1 MMGALWSG
9 VTGLQAHQVA
19 MDVEGNNIANVN
31 TVGFKYSR
39 ASFADLFSQTQ
50 KVATAPQGDLGGK
63 NSMQI
68 GLGSTVNTVTK
79 IFKQGT
85 IQTTDKQSD
94 MAIQGDGFFV
104 VSADGGKTYMYTRNG
119 DFSLDSM
126 GNFVDRNGYVV
137 QGWMRNEDTGTID
150 PTSPLSNIVI
160 EPGMAME
167 ANPTSELAIIA
178 NLNSGSNIGAK
189 NSPIYTLDHYN
200 DFLDANGNG
209 LWEDGEAKNPNDLSN
224 NTYYINSNKEVAV
237 KEAGVDLG
245 VVFNG
250 SGEGLNL
257 REGQGIWVSYAD
269 AKATFGELPNN
280 AGQGTGKYKLHISIN
295 GIEIPATEL
304 GNMDEVVKKINDY
317 TAQTGVRATAIDGKK
332 LQLTNTN
339 NQGTTDATK
348 NIKIKKLEGDTT
360 SIQTTS
366 VITAYKYTY
375 SSGAGATAGHH
386 YNDSAARVV
395 KTTEDLR
402 RAMQTDA
409 REYVNYA
416 GSNVSNAVNG
426 ATYLVN
432 SVIAKIDAGQGG
444 FAPGGGQ
451 NAIEAAI
458 DALKDAVTDAQAAF
472 THLKG
477 QGAVTEPISE
487 AAVRNINN
495 IMDQIDA
502 IGKDAGNQYNS
513 VNDLKEALR
522 ELITDD
528 KLAQMAQDEWDSPLD
543 ADGNGNFNNN
553 AANGLPNAD
562 ADNTNSNATYRDINL
577 NDGVQVTVNEKGQF
591 VFRNPAGDA
600 SYGQNDGHTIQNAN
614 NQPGGTKVQDSADAY
629 TNAQGQKLVPS
640 NQDTYTNDYAMQIAV
655 SGYSNAAQNVNENSA
670 LADVFKALGGS
681 LATGTGEKVSS
692 NLTMSSH
699 AATTEIYDSLGS
711 KHEIK
716 FEWRKV
722 SYSPENGTEWSVLI
736 QVPEPG
742 VLNAD
747 GSGFSNVVSGSARFN
762 NDGTLL
768 GFTPTTLSFTA
779 NNGSAPG
786 QGIELNFGKIG
797 DSNGLRS
804 NDNPSATDNI
814 TQDGYAAGN
823 LVGTRIDEAGTI
835 IGSFSNGRSFG
846 LAQVSLAVFS
856 NNEGLE
862 SRSGNIFS
870 QTANSGD
877 PIFGAAGTS
886 RRGTITASALEM
898 SNVDLS
904 RALTQLIVVQRG
916 YQANSKTITTSDQM
930 LTSLLQIKQ

>member
-50 KVATAPQGDLGGK
+50 KVATAPQGNLGGK

-119 DFSLDSM
+119 DFSLDSQ
-126 GNFVDRNGYVV
+126 GNFVDRNGYIV
-137 QGWMRNEDTGTID
+137 QGWMRNEDTGIID
-150 PTSPLSNIVI
+150 PTGPLDNIVI
-160 EPGMAME
+160 EPGMSME

-178 NLNSGSNIGAK
+178 NLNSGSNIGTK
-189 NSPIYTLDHYN
+189 NSPIYTLDQYN
-200 DFLDANGNG
+200 DFLDINGNG
-209 LWEDGEAKNPNDLSN
+209 LWDDGEAKNPNDLNN

-250 SGEGLNL
+250 AGEGLNL
-257 REGQGIWVSYAD
+257 REGQGMWVSYAD
-269 AKATFGELPNN
+269 AKATFGQLPNN
-280 AGQGTGKYKLHISIN
+280 NANLDIHISIN
-295 GIEIPATEL
+295 GIEIPKTTVTK
-304 GNMDEVVKKINDY
+304 MDEVAKKINEF
-317 TAQTGVRATAIDGKK
+317 TNQTGVRATVINGNE
-332 LQLTNTN
+332 LQLTNNN
-339 NQGTTDATK
+339 NQGTTDASK
-348 NIKIKKLEGDTT
+348 NIKIRKLEGDTT
-360 SIQTTS
+360 SIQTTN

-375 SSGAGATAGHH
+375 SSAAGTDAGHS
-386 YNDSAARVV
+386 YSDSTARVI

-402 RAMQTDA
+402 KAMQTDA
-409 REYVNYA
+409 REYVNYS
-416 GSNVSNAVNG
+416 GTRVSNAVNG
-426 ATYLVN
+426 ATYFVN
-432 SVIAKIDAGQGG
+432 AVIARIDGGQGG
-444 FAPGGGQ
+444 FAPGNQ
-451 NAIEAAI
+451 NAIEQAI
-458 DALKDAVTDAQAAF
+458 ENLNNAITDQNLF
-472 THLKG
+472 GNLQGKG
-477 QGAVTEPISE
+477 VVSAPISE
-487 AAVRNINN
+487 SAVASINSIIN
-495 IMDQIDA
+495 AIEA
-502 IGKDAGNQYNS
+502 IGADAGNQYNS

-522 ELITDD
+522 DLITDD
-528 KLAQMAQDEWDSPLD
+528 KLAAMAAAEWDSPLD
-543 ADGNGNFNNN
+543 ADGQGNFNNN
-553 AANGLPNAD
+553 TANGLPAAD
-562 ADNTNSNATYRDINL
+562 QDNTNSNATYRDINL

-591 VFRNPAGDA
+591 VFKNPSGDA
-600 SYGQNDGHTIQNAN
+600 SYGQNDGHTIVNQN
-614 NQPGGTKVQDSADAY
+614 QQGGTDVKDSPNAFTDA
-629 TNAQGQKLVPS
+629 NGVKQIPS
-640 NQDTYTNDYAMQIAV
+640 NQDTYINDYNMQIAV
-655 SGYSNAAQNVNENSA
+655 TGYSNIEENINENSA
-670 LADVFKALGGS
+670 LADVFKSLSGGLS
-681 LATGTGEKVSS
+681 TGTSERISS

-722 SYSPENGTEWSVLI
+722 SYSPENGTEWSLLI

-747 GSGFSNVVSGSARFN
+747 GAVSNVISGSARFN

-768 GFTPTTLSFTA
+768 GFTPTTLTFTA

-786 QGIELNFGKIG
+786 QNIELNFGKIG

-814 TQDGYAAGN
+814 VQDGYAAGN
-823 LVGTRIDEAGTI
+823 LTGTRIDESGTI

-846 LAQVSLAVFS
+846 LAQVSLAVFT

-862 SRSGNIFS
+862 TRGGNIFS

-877 PIFGAAGTS
+877 PVFGAAGTS

>member
-269 AKATFGELPNN
+269 AKATFGELPANQ
-280 AGQGTGKYKLHISIN
+280 GQGQGKYKLHISIN

-304 GNMDEVVKKINDY
+304 GNMDEIVKKINDY

-332 LQLTNTN
+332 LQLTNAN

-348 NIKIKKLEGDTT
+348 NIKIKKLEGDNT

-426 ATYLVN
+426 ATYFVN
-432 SVIAKIDAGQGG
+432 AVIAKIDGGQGG
-444 FAPGGGQ
+444 FAPGNQ
-451 NAIEAAI
+451 NAIEQAI
-458 DALKDAVTDAQAAF
+458 EDLNNAINDQTLFAN
-472 THLKG
+472 LKG
-477 QGAVTEPISE
+477 KGVVTEPISE
-487 AAVRNINN
+487 SAVASINSVIN
-495 IMDQIDA
+495 AIEA
-502 IGKDAGNQYNS
+502 IGADANNQYNS

-522 ELITDD
+522 GLITDD

-543 ADGNGNFNNN
+543 ADGAGDFNNN
-553 AANGLPNAD
+553 AANGLPPAEAD
-562 ADNTNSNATYRDINL
+562 GSHANGTYRDINL

-614 NQPGGTKVQDSADAY
+614 NQPGGTKVEDSADAY

>member
-269 AKATFGELPNN
+269 AKATFGELPAN
-280 AGQGTGKYKLHISIN
+280 AVQGTDKYKLHISIN

-304 GNMDEVVKKINDY
+304 TKMDEVVKKINDY
-317 TAQTGVRATAIDGKK
+317 TPQTGVIATLNGDKGI
-332 LQLTNTN
+332 QLTNTN

-375 SSGAGATAGHH
+375 SSGAGKTADHN
-386 YNDSAARVV
+386 YNDGAARVV

-416 GSNVSNAVNG
+416 GKNVSNAVNG

-432 SVIAKIDAGQGG
+432 SVINKIKEGQGG
-444 FAPGGGQ
+444 FAPAGGQ
-451 NAIEAAI
+451 DAIEDAI
-458 DALKDAVTDAQAAF
+458 DVLKDAVTDAQATF
-472 THLKG
+472 NHLKTN
-477 QGAVTEPISE
+477 GAVSEPISE
-487 AAVRNINN
+487 SAVKTIND
-495 IMDQIDA
+495 IMNQIDE
-502 IGKDAGNQYNS
+502 IGQDAGNQYNTT
-513 VNDLKEALR
+513 NDLIEALKA
-522 ELITDD
+522 LITDD

-543 ADGNGNFNNN
+543 ADGAGNFNNN
-553 AANGLPNAD
+553 AANGLPNAE
-562 ADNTNSNATYRDINL
+562 ADGSHANGTYRDINL

-600 SYGQNDGHTIQNAN
+600 SYGQNDGHTTVNQA
-614 NQPGGTKVQDSADAY
+614 QPGGTKVEDSADAY
-629 TNAQGQKLVPS
+629 TNTNGQKQTPA
-640 NQDTYTNDYAMQIAV
+640 NADTYTNDYAMQIAV

>member
-50 KVATAPQGDLGGK
+50 KVATAPQGNLGGK

-126 GNFVDRNGYVV
+126 GNFVDRNGYIV
-137 QGWMRNEDTGTID
+137 QGWMRNEDTGIID
-150 PTSPLSNIVI
+150 PTGPLDNIVI
-160 EPGMAME
+160 EPGMSME

-178 NLNSGSNIGAK
+178 NLNSGSNIGTK
-189 NSPIYTLDHYN
+189 NSPIYTLDQYN
-200 DFLDANGNG
+200 DFLDINGNG
-209 LWEDGEAKNPNDLSN
+209 LWDDGEAKNPNDLNN

-250 SGEGLNL
+250 AGEGLNL
-257 REGQGIWVSYAD
+257 REGQGMWVSYAD
-269 AKATFGELPNN
+269 AKATFGQLPNN
-280 AGQGTGKYKLHISIN
+280 NANLDIHISIN
-295 GIEIPATEL
+295 GIEIPKTTVTK
-304 GNMDEVVKKINDY
+304 MDDVAKKINEF
-317 TAQTGVRATAIDGKK
+317 TNQTGVRATVINGNE
-332 LQLTNTN
+332 LQLTNNN
-339 NQGTTDATK
+339 NQGTTDASK
-348 NIKIKKLEGDTT
+348 NIKIRKLEGDTT
-360 SIQTTS
+360 SIQTTN

-375 SSGAGATAGHH
+375 SSAAGTDAGHS
-386 YNDSAARVV
+386 YSDSAARVI

-402 RAMQTDA
+402 KAMQTDA
-409 REYVNYA
+409 REYVNYS
-416 GSNVSNAVNG
+416 GTRVSNAVNG
-426 ATYLVN
+426 ATYFVN
-432 SVIAKIDAGQGG
+432 AVIARIDGGQGN
-444 FAPGGGQ
+444 FAPGNQ
-451 NAIEAAI
+451 NAIEQAI
-458 DALKDAVTDAQAAF
+458 ENLNNAITDQNLF
-472 THLKG
+472 GNLQGKG
-477 QGAVTEPISE
+477 VVSAPISE
-487 AAVRNINN
+487 SAVESINSIIN
-495 IMDQIDA
+495 AIEA
-502 IGKDAGNQYNS
+502 IGADAGHQYNS

-522 ELITDD
+522 DLITDD
-528 KLAQMAQDEWDSPLD
+528 KLAAMAAAEWDSPLD
-543 ADGNGNFNNN
+543 ADGQGNFNNN
-553 AANGLPNAD
+553 TANGLPNPD

-591 VFRNPAGDA
+591 VFKNPSGDA
-600 SYGQNDGHTIQNAN
+600 SYGQNDGHTIVNQN
-614 NQPGGTKVQDSADAY
+614 QQGGTDVKDSPNAFTDANGVKQ
-629 TNAQGQKLVPS
+629 TPS
-640 NQDTYTNDYAMQIAV
+640 NQDTYINDYNMQIAV
-655 SGYSNAAQNVNENSA
+655 TGYSNIEENINENSA
-670 LADVFKALGGS
+670 LADVFKSLSGGLS
-681 LATGTGEKVSS
+681 TGTSERISS

-722 SYSPENGTEWSVLI
+722 SYSPENGTEWSLLI

-747 GSGFSNVVSGSARFN
+747 GAVSNVISGSARFN

-768 GFTPTTLSFTA
+768 GFTPTTLTFTA

-786 QGIELNFGKIG
+786 QNIELNFGKIG

-814 TQDGYAAGN
+814 VQDGYAAGN
-823 LVGTRIDEAGTI
+823 LTGTRIDESGTI

-846 LAQVSLAVFS
+846 LAQVSLAVFT

-862 SRSGNIFS
+862 TRGGNIFS

-877 PIFGAAGTS
+877 PVFGAAGTS

>member
-50 KVATAPQGDLGGK
+50 KVATAPQGNLGGK

-126 GNFVDRNGYVV
+126 GNFVDRNGYIV
-137 QGWMRNEDTGTID
+137 QGWMRNEDTGIID
-150 PTSPLSNIVI
+150 PTGPLDNIVI
-160 EPGMAME
+160 EPGMSME

-178 NLNSGSNIGAK
+178 NLNSGSNIGTK
-189 NSPIYTLDHYN
+189 NSPIYTLDQYN
-200 DFLDANGNG
+200 DFLDINGNG
-209 LWEDGEAKNPNDLSN
+209 LWDDGEAKNPNDLNN

-250 SGEGLNL
+250 AGEGLNL
-257 REGQGIWVSYAD
+257 REGQGMWVSYAD
-269 AKATFGELPNN
+269 AKATFGEMPAVNN
-280 AGQGTGKYKLHISIN
+280 RQHTLHISLN
-295 GIEIPATEL
+295 GIEIPATTI
-304 GNMDEVVKKINDY
+304 NKIDEVAKKINEF
-317 TAQTGVRATAIDGKK
+317 TNQTGVVATVINGKE
-332 LQLTNTN
+332 LQLTNNN
-339 NQGTTDATK
+339 NQGTTDASK
-348 NIKIKKLEGDTT
+348 NIKIRKLEGDTT
-360 SIQTTS
+360 SIKTTN

-375 SSGAGATAGHH
+375 SSAAGADAGHS
-386 YNDSAARVV
+386 YSDSAARVV

-402 RAMQTDA
+402 KAMQTDA
-409 REYVNYA
+409 REYVNYS
-416 GSNVSNAVNG
+416 GTRVSNAVNG

-432 SVIAKIDAGQGG
+432 SVISKIDGWVGQGNN
-444 FAPGGGQ
+444 Q
-451 NAIEAAI
+451 QQIKQDI
-458 DALKDAVTDAQAAF
+458 DALKDVVLDAQATF
-472 THLKG
+472 NHLKG

-502 IGKDAGNQYNS
+502 IGQDAGNQYNN

-522 ELITDD
+522 DLITDD
-528 KLAQMAQDEWDSPLD
+528 KLAAMAAAEWDSPLD
-543 ADGNGNFNNN
+543 ADGIGDFANN
-553 AANGLPNAD
+553 AANGLPPAEAD
-562 ADNTNSNATYRDINL
+562 GSHANGTYRDINL

-591 VFRNPAGDA
+591 VFKNPSGDA
-600 SYGQNDGHTIQNAN
+600 AYGQNDGHMTVNAN
-614 NQPGGTKVQDSADAY
+614 QAGGTPIKDSPNAFTDA
-629 TNAQGQKLVPS
+629 NGQKQTPS
-640 NQDTYTNDYAMQIAV
+640 NQDTYINDYNMQIAV
-655 SGYSNAAQNVNENSA
+655 TGYSNAEQNINENSA
-670 LADVFKALGGS
+670 LADVFKSLSGGLS
-681 LATGTGEKVSS
+681 TGTSEKVSS

-722 SYSPENGTEWSVLI
+722 SYSPENGTEWSLLI

-747 GSGFSNVVSGSARFN
+747 GAVSNVISGSARFN

-768 GFTPTTLSFTA
+768 GFTPTTLTFTA

-786 QGIELNFGKIG
+786 QNIELNFGKIG

-814 TQDGYAAGN
+814 VQDGYAAGN
-823 LVGTRIDEAGTI
+823 LTGTRIDESGTI

-846 LAQVSLAVFS
+846 LAQVSLAVFT

-862 SRSGNIFS
+862 TRGGNIFS

-877 PIFGAAGTS
+877 PVFGAAGTS

>member
-269 AKATFGELPNN
+269 AKATFNELPNN
-280 AGQGTGKYKLHISIN
+280 AGQGNGKYKLHISIN

-304 GNMDEVVKKINDY
+304 GNMDEIVKKINDY

-332 LQLTNTN
+332 LQLTNAN

-426 ATYLVN
+426 ATYFVN
-432 SVIAKIDAGQGG
+432 AVIARIDGGQGG
-444 FAPGGGQ
+444 FAPGNQ
-451 NAIEAAI
+451 NAIEQAI
-458 DALKDAVTDAQAAF
+458 EDLNNAITDQTLF
-472 THLKG
+472 TDLQTKG
-477 QGAVTEPISE
+477 VVSAPISE
-487 AAVRNINN
+487 AAVASISK
-495 IMDQIDA
+495 IITDIEA
-502 IGKDAGNQYNS
+502 IGADANNQYNN

-522 ELITDD
+522 SLITDD

-543 ADGNGNFNNN
+543 ADGNGNFANN

-600 SYGQNDGHTIQNAN
+600 SYGQNDGHTIQNAQ
-614 NQPGGTKVQDSADAY
+614 NQPGGTKVKDKADAY
-629 TNAQGQKLVPS
+629 TDAQGQKLVPA
-640 NQDTYTNDYAMQIAV
+640 NADTYTNDYAMQIAV

>member
-50 KVATAPQGDLGGK
+50 KVATAPQGNLGGK

-119 DFSLDSM
+119 DFSLDSQ
-126 GNFVDRNGYVV
+126 GNFVDRNGYIV
-137 QGWMRNEDTGTID
+137 QGWMRNEDTGIID
-150 PTSPLSNIVI
+150 PTGPLDNIVI
-160 EPGMAME
+160 EPGMSME

-178 NLNSGSNIGAK
+178 NLNSGSNIGTK
-189 NSPIYTLDHYN
+189 NSPIYTLDQYN
-200 DFLDANGNG
+200 DFLDINGNG
-209 LWEDGEAKNPNDLSN
+209 LWDDGEAKNPNDLNN

-250 SGEGLNL
+250 AGEGLNL
-257 REGQGIWVSYAD
+257 REGQGMWVSYAD
-269 AKATFGELPNN
+269 AKATFGALPP
-280 AGQGTGKYKLHISIN
+280 AVQGQQRELHISLN
-295 GIEIPATEL
+295 GIEIPKTTVNSME
-304 GNMDEVVKKINDY
+304 EVAKKINEF
-317 TAQTGVRATAIDGKK
+317 TNKTGIQATVINGTD
-332 LQLTNTN
+332 LQLTNNN
-339 NQGTTDATK
+339 NQGTTDASK
-348 NIKIKKLEGDTT
+348 NIKIRKLDGDNT
-360 SIQTTS
+360 SIQTTN

-375 SSGAGATAGHH
+375 SSAAGTDAGHS
-386 YNDSAARVV
+386 YSDSAARVV

-402 RAMQTDA
+402 KAMQTDA
-409 REYVNYA
+409 REYVNYS
-416 GSNVSNAVNG
+416 GTRVSNAVNG
-426 ATYLVN
+426 ATYFVN
-432 SVIAKIDAGQGG
+432 AVIARINENRWNGG
-444 FAPGGGQ
+444 AVVNNQ
-451 NAIEAAI
+451 QQLEAAI
-458 DALKDAVTDAQAAF
+458 DALSNGLTDAQATF
-472 THLKG
+472 NNLKG
-477 QGAVTEPISE
+477 KGVVTEPISE
-487 AAVRNINN
+487 AAVGAMSDI
-495 IMDQIDA
+495 ITAIDE
-502 IGKDAGNQYNS
+502 IGQDAGNQYNS
-513 VNDLKEALR
+513 ANDIIEALR
-522 ELITDD
+522 DLITDD
-528 KLAQMAQDEWDSPLD
+528 KLAAMAAAEWDSPLD
-543 ADGNGNFNNN
+543 ADGNPNAANNT
-553 AANGLPNAD
+553 ANGLPGPD
-562 ADNTNSNATYRDINL
+562 PDNTNSNATYRDINL

-591 VFRNPAGDA
+591 VFKNPSGDA
-600 SYGQNDGHTIQNAN
+600 AYGQNDGHTIVNQN
-614 NQPGGTKVQDSADAY
+614 QQGGTDVKDSPDAY
-629 TNAQGQKLVPS
+629 TDALGNKLVPS
-640 NQDTYTNDYAMQIAV
+640 NQDTYINDYNMQIAV
-655 SGYSNAAQNVNENSA
+655 TGYSNAEQNINENSA
-670 LADVFKALGGS
+670 LADVFKSLSGGLS
-681 LATGTGEKVSS
+681 TGTSEKVSS

-722 SYSPENGTEWSVLI
+722 SYSPENGTEWSLLI

-747 GSGFSNVVSGSARFN
+747 GAVSNVISGSARFN

-768 GFTPTTLSFTA
+768 GFTPTTLTFTA

-786 QGIELNFGKIG
+786 QNIELNFGKIG

-814 TQDGYAAGN
+814 VQDGYAAGN
-823 LVGTRIDEAGTI
+823 LTGTRIDESGTI

-846 LAQVSLAVFS
+846 LAQVSLAVFT

-862 SRSGNIFS
+862 TRGGNIFS

-877 PIFGAAGTS
+877 PVFGAAGTS

>member
-1 MMGALWSG
+1 MGALWSG

-200 DFLDANGNG
+200 DFLDVNGNG
-209 LWEDGEAKNPNDLSN
+209 LWEDGESKNPNDLSN

-269 AKATFGELPNN
+269 AKATFGELPANQN
-280 AGQGTGKYKLHISIN
+280 QGQGKYKLHISIN
-295 GIEIPATEL
+295 GIEIPPTDLTKME
-304 GNMDEVVKKINDY
+304 EVVKKINDF
-317 TAQTGVRATAIDGKK
+317 TPQTGVTATLNGDKGI
-332 LQLTNTN
+332 QLTNTN

-348 NIKIKKLEGDTT
+348 NIKIKKLDGDTT

-375 SSGAGATAGHH
+375 SSGAGKTADHN
-386 YNDSAARVV
+386 YNDGAARVV

-416 GSNVSNAVNG
+416 GKNVSNAVNG

-432 SVIAKIDAGQGG
+432 SVINKIKEGQGG
-444 FAPGGGQ
+444 FAPGNQ
-451 NAIEAAI
+451 TAIENAI
-458 DALKDAVTDAQAAF
+458 DALKDAVTDAQATF
-472 THLKG
+472 NHLKNN
-477 QGAVTEPISE
+477 GAVSEPISE
-487 AAVRNINN
+487 SAVKTIND

-502 IGKDAGNQYNS
+502 IGKDDGDQYDTT
-513 VNDLKEALR
+513 NDLIEALKA
-522 ELITDD
+522 LITDD

-553 AANGLPNAD
+553 AANNVQAAD
-562 ADNTNSNATYRDINL
+562 QDNKHSNATYRDINL

-600 SYGQNDGHTIQNAN
+600 SYGQNDGHTTVDQAN
-614 NQPGGTKVQDSADAY
+614 PQPGGNKVKDSADAY
-629 TNAQGQKLVPS
+629 TNTNGQKQTPA
-640 NQDTYTNDYAMQIAV
+640 NADTYTNDYAMQIAV

>member
-269 AKATFGELPNN
+269 AKATFGELPANQQ
-280 AGQGTGKYKLHISIN
+280 QGTNKYKLHISIN

-304 GNMDEVVKKINDY
+304 GNMDEIVKKINDY

-332 LQLTNTN
+332 LQLTNAN

-426 ATYLVN
+426 ATYFVN
-432 SVIAKIDAGQGG
+432 AVIARINENRWA
-444 FAPGGGQ
+444 GGQ
-451 NAIEAAI
+451 QNTQQGIEQAIAA
-458 DALKDAVTDAQAAF
+458 LNNGLQDAQATF
-472 THLKG
+472 TNLKG
-477 QGAVTEPISE
+477 KGVVTEPISE
-487 AAVRNINN
+487 SAVASISK
-495 IMDQIDA
+495 IISDIDA
-502 IGKDAGNQYNS
+502 IGLDAANQYNTT
-513 VNDLKEALR
+513 NDLIEALKA
-522 ELITDD
+522 LITDD
-528 KLAQMAQDEWDSPLD
+528 KLAQMAQDEWNSPLD
-543 ADGNGNFNNN
+543 ADGNPDAANN
-553 AANGLPNAD
+553 AANNLPGAD
-562 ADNTNSNATYRDINL
+562 ADNTNSNATYRDKNL

-600 SYGQNDGHTIQNAN
+600 SYGQNDGHKVVNP
-614 NQPGGTKVQDSADAY
+614 NQAGGTDVKDSANAY
-629 TNAQGQKLVPS
+629 TDAQGQKLVPS

>member
-50 KVATAPQGDLGGK
+50 KVATAPQGNLGGK

-126 GNFVDRNGYVV
+126 GNFVDRNGYIV
-137 QGWMRNEDTGTID
+137 QGWMRNEDTGIID
-150 PTSPLSNIVI
+150 PTGPLDNIVI
-160 EPGMAME
+160 EPGMSME

-178 NLNSGSNIGAK
+178 NLNSGSNIGTK
-189 NSPIYTLDHYN
+189 NSPIYTLDQYN
-200 DFLDANGNG
+200 DFLDINGNG
-209 LWEDGEAKNPNDLSN
+209 LWDDGEAKNPNDLNN

-250 SGEGLNL
+250 AGEGLNL
-257 REGQGIWVSYAD
+257 REGQGMWVSYAD
-269 AKATFGELPNN
+269 AKATFGQLPNN
-280 AGQGTGKYKLHISIN
+280 NNANLDIHISIN
-295 GIEIPATEL
+295 GIEIPKTTVTK
-304 GNMDEVVKKINDY
+304 MDDVAKKINEF
-317 TAQTGVRATAIDGKK
+317 TNQTGVRATVINGNE
-332 LQLTNTN
+332 LQLTNNN
-339 NQGTTDATK
+339 NQGTTDASK
-348 NIKIKKLEGDTT
+348 NIKIRKLEGDTT
-360 SIQTTS
+360 SIQTTN

-375 SSGAGATAGHH
+375 SSAAGTDAGHS
-386 YNDSAARVV
+386 YSDSAARVI

-402 RAMQTDA
+402 KAMQTDA
-409 REYVNYA
+409 REYVNYS
-416 GSNVSNAVNG
+416 GTRVSNAVNG
-426 ATYLVN
+426 ATYFVN
-432 SVIAKIDAGQGG
+432 AVIARIDGGQGG
-444 FAPGGGQ
+444 FAPGNQ
-451 NAIEAAI
+451 NAIEQAI
-458 DALKDAVTDAQAAF
+458 EDLNNAITDQTLF
-472 THLKG
+472 GNLQGKG
-477 QGAVTEPISE
+477 VVSAPISE
-487 AAVRNINN
+487 SAVASINSIIN
-495 IMDQIDA
+495 AIEA
-502 IGKDAGNQYNS
+502 IGADNGNQYNS

-522 ELITDD
+522 DLITDD
-528 KLAQMAQDEWDSPLD
+528 KLAAMAAAEWDSPLD
-543 ADGNGNFNNN
+543 VDGQGNFNNN
-553 AANGLPNAD
+553 TANNLPNPD
-562 ADNTNSNATYRDINL
+562 QDNTNSNATYRDINL

-591 VFRNPAGDA
+591 VFKNPSGDA
-600 SYGQNDGHTIQNAN
+600 SYGQNDGHTIVNQN
-614 NQPGGTKVQDSADAY
+614 QQGGTDVKDSPNAFTDANGIKQ
-629 TNAQGQKLVPS
+629 TPS
-640 NQDTYTNDYAMQIAV
+640 NQDIYINDYNMQIAV
-655 SGYSNAAQNVNENSA
+655 TGYSNIEENINENSA
-670 LADVFKALGGS
+670 LADVFKSLSGGLS
-681 LATGTGEKVSS
+681 TGTSERISS

-722 SYSPENGTEWSVLI
+722 SYSPENGTEWSLLI

-747 GSGFSNVVSGSARFN
+747 GAVSNVISGSARFN

-768 GFTPTTLSFTA
+768 GFTPTTLTFTA

-786 QGIELNFGKIG
+786 QNIELNFGKIG

-814 TQDGYAAGN
+814 VQDGYAAGN
-823 LVGTRIDEAGTI
+823 LTGTRIDESGTI

-846 LAQVSLAVFS
+846 LAQVSLAVFT

-862 SRSGNIFS
+862 TRGGNIFS

-877 PIFGAAGTS
+877 PVFGAAGTS

>member
-50 KVATAPQGDLGGK
+50 KVATAPQGNLGGK

-119 DFSLDSM
+119 DFSLDSQ
-126 GNFVDRNGYVV
+126 GNFVDRNGYIV
-137 QGWMRNEDTGTID
+137 QGWMRNEDTGIID
-150 PTSPLSNIVI
+150 PTGPLDNIVI
-160 EPGMAME
+160 EPGMSME

-178 NLNSGSNIGAK
+178 NLNSGSNIGTK
-189 NSPIYTLDHYN
+189 NSPIYTLDQYN
-200 DFLDANGNG
+200 DFLDINGNG
-209 LWEDGEAKNPNDLSN
+209 LWDDGEAKNPNDLNN

-250 SGEGLNL
+250 AGEGLNL
-257 REGQGIWVSYAD
+257 REGQGMWVSYAD
-269 AKATFGELPNN
+269 AKATFGALPV
-280 AGQGTGKYKLHISIN
+280 AQGQQRELHISLN
-295 GIEIPATEL
+295 GIEIPKTTVNSME
-304 GNMDEVVKKINDY
+304 EVAKKINEF
-317 TAQTGVRATAIDGKK
+317 TNKTGIQATVIKGTD
-332 LQLTNTN
+332 LQLTNNN
-339 NQGTTDATK
+339 NQGTTDASK
-348 NIKIKKLEGDTT
+348 NIKIRKLDGDNT
-360 SIQTTS
+360 SIQTTN

-375 SSGAGATAGHH
+375 SSAAGTNAGHS
-386 YNDSAARVV
+386 YSDSAARVV

-402 RAMQTDA
+402 KAMQTDA
-409 REYVNYA
+409 REYVNYS
-416 GSNVSNAVNG
+416 GTRVSNAVNG
-426 ATYLVN
+426 ATYFVN
-432 SVIAKIDAGQGG
+432 AVIARINENRWNGG
-444 FAPGGGQ
+444 AVNDQ
-451 NAIEAAI
+451 QQLEAAI
-458 DALKDAVTDAQAAF
+458 DALNNGLTDAQATF
-472 THLKG
+472 NNLKG
-477 QGAVTEPISE
+477 KGVVTEPISE
-487 AAVRNINN
+487 AAVRAMSDI
-495 IMDQIDA
+495 ITAIDE
-502 IGKDAGNQYNS
+502 IGQDAGNQYNS
-513 VNDLKEALR
+513 ANDIIEALR
-522 ELITDD
+522 DLITDD
-528 KLAQMAQDEWDSPLD
+528 KLAAMAAAEWDSPLD
-543 ADGNGNFNNN
+543 ADGNPNAGNNT
-553 AANGLPNAD
+553 ANGLPGPD
-562 ADNTNSNATYRDINL
+562 LDNTNSNATYRDINL

-591 VFRNPAGDA
+591 VFKNPSGDA
-600 SYGQNDGHTIQNAN
+600 AYGQNDGYTIVNQN
-614 NQPGGTKVQDSADAY
+614 QQGGTDVKDSPNAY
-629 TNAQGQKLVPS
+629 TDALGNKLIPS
-640 NQDTYTNDYAMQIAV
+640 NQDTYINDYNMQIAV
-655 SGYSNAAQNVNENSA
+655 TGYSNAEQNINENSA
-670 LADVFKALGGS
+670 LADVFKSLSGGLS
-681 LATGTGEKVSS
+681 TGTSEKVSS

-722 SYSPENGTEWSVLI
+722 SYSPENGTEWSLLI

-747 GSGFSNVVSGSARFN
+747 GAVSNVISGSARFN

-768 GFTPTTLSFTA
+768 GFTPTTLTFTA

-786 QGIELNFGKIG
+786 QNIELNFGKIG

-814 TQDGYAAGN
+814 VQDGYAAGN
-823 LVGTRIDEAGTI
+823 LTGTRIDESGTI

-846 LAQVSLAVFS
+846 LAQVSLAVFT

-862 SRSGNIFS
+862 TRGGNIFS

-877 PIFGAAGTS
+877 PVFGAAGTS

>member
-104 VSADGGKTYMYTRNG
+104 VSPDGGKTYLYTRNG
-119 DFSLDSM
+119 DFSLDSV
-126 GNFVDRNGYVV
+126 GNFVDRNGYIV
-137 QGWMRNEDTGTID
+137 QGWLRNEDTGMID
-150 PTSPLSNIVI
+150 PTGPLKNIVI
-160 EPGMAME
+160 EPGMSME

-178 NLNSGSNIGAK
+178 NLNSGSNIGTK
-189 NSPIYTLDHYN
+189 SSPIYALDEFN
-200 DFLDANGNG
+200 DFLDLNGNG
-209 LWEDGEAKNPNDLSN
+209 LWDDGEAKNPNDLN
-224 NTYYINSNKEVAV
+224 TNTYYINSNKEVAV

-250 SGEGLNL
+250 AGEGINL
-257 REGQGIWVSYAD
+257 REGQGMWVSYAD
-269 AKATFGELPNN
+269 AKVTFGPLNN
-280 AGQGTGKYKLHISIN
+280 LNNNQAQNHTLHISLN
-295 GIEIPATEL
+295 GIEIPATTIAS
-304 GNMDEVVKKINDY
+304 MDEVAKKINEF
-317 TAQTGVRATAIDGKK
+317 TNKTGVQATVINGNE
-332 LQLTNTN
+332 LQLTNN
-339 NQGTTDATK
+339 NNTGTTDESK
-348 NIKIKKLEGDTT
+348 NIKIKAYEDDST
-360 SIQTTS
+360 SIKSTNI
-366 VITAYKYTY
+366 ITAYKYTY
-375 SSGAGATAGHH
+375 SSAAGTEAGHL
-386 YNDSAARVV
+386 YSDSAARVV
-395 KTTEDLR
+395 RTTEDLR
-402 RAMQTDA
+402 KAMQTDA
-409 REYVNYA
+409 REYVNYS

-426 ATYLVN
+426 ATYMTNEML
-432 SVIAKIDAGQGG
+432 KYIDQQTQQG
-444 FAPGGGQ
+444 ANIQNIKEAIVRSIDRALQDGQ
-451 NAIEAAI
+451 NTFNAMQ
-458 DALKDAVTDAQAAF
+458 QA
-472 THLKG
+472 
-477 QGAVTEPISE
+477 GAVTAPISE
-487 AAVRNINN
+487 GAVATIVEVLNLAKN
-495 IMDQIDA
+495 IMNNNNNNTTA
-502 IGKDAGNQYNS
+502 
-513 VNDLKEALR
+513 NDLKEAVR
-522 ELITDD
+522 ELVTND
-528 KLAQMAQDEWDSPLD
+528 KLAQFAANEWNSPLD
-543 ADGNGNFNNN
+543 NDGAPGNNNNANNLPAADGN
-553 AANGLPNAD
+553 LR
-562 ADNTNSNATYRDINL
+562 SNATYRDTNL
-577 NDGVQVTVNEKGQF
+577 NDGVKVTVNEKGQF
-591 VFRNPAGDA
+591 VFENPAGDA
-600 SYGQNDGHTIQNAN
+600 SYGQNDGHMTQAN
-614 NQPGGTKVQDSADAY
+614 PAGPGGTPVKDSPNAFTDA
-629 TNAQGQKLVPS
+629 NGQKQVPS
-640 NQDTYTNDYAMQIAV
+640 NQDTYINDYNMQISV
-655 SGYSNAAQNVNENSA
+655 TGYSNLAQNINENSA
-670 LADVFKALGGS
+670 LADVFKSLSGGLS
-681 LATGTGEKVSS
+681 TGTSSRVSS

-722 SYSPENGTEWSVLI
+722 SYSPENGTEWSLLI

-747 GSGFSNVVSGSARFN
+747 GAVSNVISGSARFN

-768 GFTPTTLSFTA
+768 GFTPSTLTFTA

-786 QGIELNFGKIG
+786 QNIELNFGKIG

-804 NDNPSATDNI
+804 NDNPSSTDNI
-814 TQDGYAAGN
+814 VQDGYAAGN
-823 LVGTRIDEAGTI
+823 LTGTRIDESGTI

-846 LAQVSLAVFS
+846 LAQVSLAVFT

-862 SRSGNIFS
+862 TRGGNIFS

-877 PIFGAAGTS
+877 PVFGAAGTS

-930 LTSLLQIKQ
+930 LTALLQIKQ

>member
-104 VSADGGKTYMYTRNG
+104 VSPDGGKTYLYTRNG
-119 DFSLDSM
+119 DFSLDSV
-126 GNFVDRNGYVV
+126 GNFVDRNGYIV
-137 QGWMRNEDTGTID
+137 QGWLRNEDTGMID
-150 PTSPLSNIVI
+150 PTGPLKNIVI
-160 EPGMAME
+160 EPGMSME

-178 NLNSGSNIGAK
+178 NLNSGSNIGTK
-189 NSPIYTLDHYN
+189 SSPIYALDEFN
-200 DFLDANGNG
+200 DFLDLNGNG
-209 LWEDGEAKNPNDLSN
+209 LWDDGEAKNPNDLN
-224 NTYYINSNKEVAV
+224 TNTYYINSNKEVAV

-250 SGEGLNL
+250 AGEGINL
-257 REGQGIWVSYAD
+257 REGQGMWVSYAD
-269 AKATFGELPNN
+269 AKVAFGPLNN
-280 AGQGTGKYKLHISIN
+280 LNNNQAQNRTLHISLN
-295 GIEIPATEL
+295 GIEIPATTIAS
-304 GNMDEVVKKINDY
+304 MDEVAKKINEF
-317 TAQTGVRATAIDGKK
+317 TNKTGVQATVINGNE
-332 LQLTNTN
+332 LQLTNN
-339 NQGTTDATK
+339 NNTGTTDESK
-348 NIKIKKLEGDTT
+348 NIKIKAYEDDST
-360 SIQTTS
+360 SIKSTNI
-366 VITAYKYTY
+366 ITAYKYTY
-375 SSGAGATAGHH
+375 SSAAGTEAGHL
-386 YNDSAARVV
+386 YSDSAARVV
-395 KTTEDLR
+395 RTTEDLR
-402 RAMQTDA
+402 KAMQTDA
-409 REYVNYA
+409 REYVNYS

-426 ATYLVN
+426 ATYMINKILSYIDQNPNQTIVN
-432 SVIAKIDAGQGG
+432 TK
-444 FAPGGGQ
+444 
-451 NAIEAAI
+451 AAI
-458 DALKDAVTDAQAAF
+458 RRNIATALQNQTNAF
-472 THLKG
+472 NELRNN
-477 QGAVTEPISE
+477 GAITTPISE
-487 AAVRNINN
+487 SAVATIVEVLKNA
-495 IMDQIDA
+495 DA
-502 IGKDAGNQYNS
+502 IMQNNGINT
-513 VNDLKEALR
+513 VNDLKEAVR
-522 ELITDD
+522 ELITND
-528 KLAQMAQDEWDSPLD
+528 KLAQFAANEWNSPLD
-543 ADGNGNFNNN
+543 NDGTPGNNN
-553 AANGLPNAD
+553 NANGLPNPTG
-562 ADNTNSNATYRDINL
+562 NEHSNATYRDTNL
-577 NDGVQVTVNEKGQF
+577 NDGVKVTVNEKGQF
-591 VFRNPAGDA
+591 VFENPAGDA
-600 SYGQNDGHTIQNAN
+600 SYGQNDGHMTVNNNA
-614 NQPGGTKVQDSADAY
+614 PGGTPVKDSPNAFTDA
-629 TNAQGQKLVPS
+629 NGQKQVPS
-640 NQDTYTNDYAMQIAV
+640 NQDTYINDYNMQISV
-655 SGYSNAAQNVNENSA
+655 TGYSNLAQNINENSA
-670 LADVFKALGGS
+670 LADVFKSLSGGLS
-681 LATGTGEKVSS
+681 TGTSSRVSS

-722 SYSPENGTEWSVLI
+722 SYSPENGTEWSLLI

-747 GSGFSNVVSGSARFN
+747 GAVSNVISGSARFN

-768 GFTPTTLSFTA
+768 GFTPSTLTFTA

-786 QGIELNFGKIG
+786 QNIELNFGKIG

-804 NDNPSATDNI
+804 NDNPSSTDNI
-814 TQDGYAAGN
+814 VQDGYAAGN
-823 LVGTRIDEAGTI
+823 LTGTRIDESGTI

-846 LAQVSLAVFS
+846 LAQVSLAVFT

-862 SRSGNIFS
+862 TRGGNIFS

-877 PIFGAAGTS
+877 PVFGAAGTS

-930 LTSLLQIKQ
+930 LTALLQIKQ

>member
-104 VSADGGKTYMYTRNG
+104 VSPDGGKTYLYTRNG
-119 DFSLDSM
+119 DFSLDSV
-126 GNFVDRNGYVV
+126 GNFVDRNGYIV
-137 QGWMRNEDTGTID
+137 QGWLRNEDTGMID
-150 PTSPLSNIVI
+150 PTGPLKNIVI
-160 EPGMAME
+160 EPGMSME

-178 NLNSGSNIGAK
+178 NLNSGSNIGTK
-189 NSPIYTLDHYN
+189 SSPIYALDEFN
-200 DFLDANGNG
+200 DFLDLNGNG
-209 LWEDGEAKNPNDLSN
+209 LWDDGEAKNPNDLN
-224 NTYYINSNKEVAV
+224 TNTYYINSNKEVAV

-250 SGEGLNL
+250 AGEGINL
-257 REGQGIWVSYAD
+257 REGQGMWVSYAD
-269 AKATFGELPNN
+269 AKVAFGPLNN
-280 AGQGTGKYKLHISIN
+280 LNNNQAQNRTLHISLN
-295 GIEIPATEL
+295 GIEIPATTIAS
-304 GNMDEVVKKINDY
+304 MDEVAKKINEF
-317 TAQTGVRATAIDGKK
+317 TNKTGVQATVINGNE
-332 LQLTNTN
+332 LQLTNN
-339 NQGTTDATK
+339 NNTGTTDESK
-348 NIKIKKLEGDTT
+348 NIKIKAYEDDST
-360 SIQTTS
+360 SIKSTNI
-366 VITAYKYTY
+366 ITAYKYTY
-375 SSGAGATAGHH
+375 SSAAGTEAGHL
-386 YNDSAARVV
+386 YSDSAARVV
-395 KTTEDLR
+395 RTTEDLR
-402 RAMQTDA
+402 KAMQTDA
-409 REYVNYA
+409 REYVNYS

-426 ATYLVN
+426 ATYMTNEMLKYIDQQTQQGTNIQDIKQAIGRSINQALV
-432 SVIAKIDAGQGG
+432 DGQQT
-444 FAPGGGQ
+444 FTRMQ
-451 NAIEAAI
+451 
-458 DALKDAVTDAQAAF
+458 QA
-472 THLKG
+472 
-477 QGAVTEPISE
+477 GAVTAPISE
-487 AAVRNINN
+487 GAVATIVEVLRAAQVIMGNN
-495 IMDQIDA
+495 QTNTTA
-502 IGKDAGNQYNS
+502 
-513 VNDLKEALR
+513 NDLKEAVR
-522 ELITDD
+522 ELVTND
-528 KLAQMAQDEWDSPLD
+528 KLAEFASREWNSPLD
-543 ADGNGNFNNN
+543 ADGNPNANAN
-553 AANGLPNAD
+553 AANNLPAAD
-562 ADNTNSNATYRDINL
+562 GNLRSNATYRDTNL
-577 NDGVQVTVNEKGQF
+577 NDGVKVTVNEKGQF
-591 VFRNPAGDA
+591 VFENPAGDA
-600 SYGQNDGHTIQNAN
+600 SYGQNDGHMTLNNNA
-614 NQPGGTKVQDSADAY
+614 PGGTPVKDSPNAFTDA
-629 TNAQGQKLVPS
+629 NGQKQVPS
-640 NQDTYTNDYAMQIAV
+640 NQDTYINDYNMQISV
-655 SGYSNAAQNVNENSA
+655 TGYSNLAQNINENSA
-670 LADVFKALGGS
+670 LADVFKSLSGGLS
-681 LATGTGEKVSS
+681 TGTSSRVSS

-722 SYSPENGTEWSVLI
+722 SYSPENGTEWSLLI

-747 GSGFSNVVSGSARFN
+747 GAVSNVISGSARFN

-768 GFTPTTLSFTA
+768 GFTPSTLTFTA

-786 QGIELNFGKIG
+786 QNIELNFGKIG

-804 NDNPSATDNI
+804 NDNPSSTDNI
-814 TQDGYAAGN
+814 VQDGYAAGN
-823 LVGTRIDEAGTI
+823 LTGTRIDESGTI

-846 LAQVSLAVFS
+846 LAQVSLAVFT

-862 SRSGNIFS
+862 TRGGNIFS

-877 PIFGAAGTS
+877 PVFGAAGTS

-930 LTSLLQIKQ
+930 LTALLQIKQ

>member
-50 KVATAPQGDLGGK
+50 KVATAPQGNLGGK

-126 GNFVDRNGYVV
+126 GNFVDRNGYIV
-137 QGWMRNEDTGTID
+137 QGWMRNEDTGIID
-150 PTSPLSNIVI
+150 PTGPLDNIVI
-160 EPGMAME
+160 EPGMSME

-178 NLNSGSNIGAK
+178 NLNSGSNIGTK
-189 NSPIYTLDHYN
+189 NSPIYTLDQYN
-200 DFLDANGNG
+200 DFLDINGNG
-209 LWEDGEAKNPNDLSN
+209 LWDDGEAKNPNDLNN

-250 SGEGLNL
+250 AGEGLNL
-257 REGQGIWVSYAD
+257 REGQGMWVSYAD
-269 AKATFGELPNN
+269 AKATFGPLNN
-280 AGQGTGKYKLHISIN
+280 ANLDIHISIN
-295 GIEIPATEL
+295 GIEIPKTTVTK
-304 GNMDEVVKKINDY
+304 MDDVAKKINEF
-317 TAQTGVRATAIDGKK
+317 TNQTGVRATVINGNE
-332 LQLTNTN
+332 LQLTNNN
-339 NQGTTDATK
+339 NQGTTDASK
-348 NIKIKKLEGDTT
+348 NIKIRKLEGDTT
-360 SIQTTS
+360 SIQTTN

-375 SSGAGATAGHH
+375 SSAAGVDAGHS
-386 YNDSAARVV
+386 YSDSAARVI

-402 RAMQTDA
+402 KAMQTDA
-409 REYVNYA
+409 REYVNYS
-416 GSNVSNAVNG
+416 GTRVSNAVNG
-426 ATYLVN
+426 ATYFVN
-432 SVIAKIDAGQGG
+432 AVIARIDGGQGG
-444 FAPGGGQ
+444 FAPGNQ
-451 NAIEAAI
+451 NAIEQAI
-458 DALKDAVTDAQAAF
+458 ENLNNAITDQNLF
-472 THLKG
+472 GNLQGKG
-477 QGAVTEPISE
+477 VVSAPISE
-487 AAVRNINN
+487 SAVASINSIIN
-495 IMDQIDA
+495 AIEA
-502 IGKDAGNQYNS
+502 IGADNGNQYNS

-522 ELITDD
+522 DLITDD
-528 KLAQMAQDEWDSPLD
+528 KLAAMAAAEWDSPLD
-543 ADGNGNFNNN
+543 ADGQGNFNNN
-553 AANGLPNAD
+553 TANGLPGAD

-591 VFRNPAGDA
+591 VFKNPSGDA
-600 SYGQNDGHTIQNAN
+600 SYGQNDGHTIVNQN
-614 NQPGGTKVQDSADAY
+614 QQGGTDVKDSPNAFTDANGVKQ
-629 TNAQGQKLVPS
+629 TPS
-640 NQDTYTNDYAMQIAV
+640 NQDTYINDYNMQIAV
-655 SGYSNAAQNVNENSA
+655 TGYSNIEENINENSA
-670 LADVFKALGGS
+670 LADVFKSLSGGLS
-681 LATGTGEKVSS
+681 TGTSERISS

-722 SYSPENGTEWSVLI
+722 SYSPENGTEWSLLI

-747 GSGFSNVVSGSARFN
+747 GAVSNVISGSARFN

-768 GFTPTTLSFTA
+768 GFTPTTLTFTA

-786 QGIELNFGKIG
+786 QNIELNFGKIG

-814 TQDGYAAGN
+814 VQDGYAAGN
-823 LVGTRIDEAGTI
+823 LTGTRIDESGTI

-846 LAQVSLAVFS
+846 LAQVSLAVFT

-862 SRSGNIFS
+862 TRGGNIFS

-877 PIFGAAGTS
+877 PVFGAAGTS

>member
-50 KVATAPQGDLGGK
+50 KVATAPQGNLGGK

-119 DFSLDSM
+119 DFSLDSQ
-126 GNFVDRNGYVV
+126 GNFVDRNGYIV
-137 QGWMRNEDTGTID
+137 QGWMRNEDTGIID
-150 PTSPLSNIVI
+150 PTGPLDNIVI
-160 EPGMAME
+160 EPGMSME

-178 NLNSGSNIGAK
+178 NLNSGSNIGTK
-189 NSPIYTLDHYN
+189 NSPIYTLDQYN
-200 DFLDANGNG
+200 DFLDINGNG
-209 LWEDGEAKNPNDLSN
+209 LWDDGEAKNPNDLNN

-250 SGEGLNL
+250 AGEGLNL
-257 REGQGIWVSYAD
+257 REGQGMWVSYAD
-269 AKATFGELPNN
+269 AKATFGPLNNN
-280 AGQGTGKYKLHISIN
+280 ANANLDIHISIN
-295 GIEIPATEL
+295 GIEIPKTTVTK
-304 GNMDEVVKKINDY
+304 MDDVAKKINEF
-317 TAQTGVRATAIDGKK
+317 TNQTGVRATVINGNE
-332 LQLTNTN
+332 LQLTNNN
-339 NQGTTDATK
+339 NQGTTDASK
-348 NIKIKKLEGDTT
+348 NIKIRKLEGDTT
-360 SIQTTS
+360 SIQTTN

-375 SSGAGATAGHH
+375 SSAAGVDAGHS
-386 YNDSAARVV
+386 YSDSAARVI

-402 RAMQTDA
+402 KAMQTDA
-409 REYVNYA
+409 REYVNYS
-416 GSNVSNAVNG
+416 GTRVSNAVNG
-426 ATYLVN
+426 ATYFVNAVIARIDGGQGVFNPAGGQDAIEQAIEDLNNAITDQTLFANLQGKGVVSAPISESAVASIN
-432 SVIAKIDAGQGG
+432 SVI
-444 FAPGGGQ
+444 
-451 NAIEAAI
+451 NAIEAIGA
-458 DALKDAVTDAQAAF
+458 DN
-472 THLKG
+472 G
-477 QGAVTEPISE
+477 Q
-487 AAVRNINN
+487 
-495 IMDQIDA
+495 
-502 IGKDAGNQYNS
+502 QYNS

-528 KLAQMAQDEWDSPLD
+528 KLAAMAAAEWDSPLD
-543 ADGNGNFNNN
+543 ADGAGNTNQNL
-553 AANGLPNAD
+553 ANGLPAPD
-562 ADNTNSNATYRDINL
+562 LDNTNSNATYRDINL

-591 VFRNPAGDA
+591 VFKNPSGDA
-600 SYGQNDGHTIQNAN
+600 SYGQNDGHTIQNAQ
-614 NQPGGTKVQDSADAY
+614 NQQGGTDVKDSPNAFTDANGVKQ
-629 TNAQGQKLVPS
+629 TPS
-640 NQDTYTNDYAMQIAV
+640 NQDTYINDYNMQIAV
-655 SGYSNAAQNVNENSA
+655 TGYSNIEENINENSA
-670 LADVFKALGGS
+670 LADVFKSLSGGLS
-681 LATGTGEKVSS
+681 TGTSERISS

-722 SYSPENGTEWSVLI
+722 SYSPENGTEWSLLI

-747 GSGFSNVVSGSARFN
+747 GAVSNVISGSARFN

-768 GFTPTTLSFTA
+768 GFTPTTLTFTA

-786 QGIELNFGKIG
+786 QNIELNFGKIG

-814 TQDGYAAGN
+814 VQDGYAAGN
-823 LVGTRIDEAGTI
+823 LTGTRIDESGTI

-846 LAQVSLAVFS
+846 LAQVSLAVFT

-862 SRSGNIFS
+862 TRGGNIFS

-877 PIFGAAGTS
+877 PVFGAAGTS

>member
-50 KVATAPQGDLGGK
+50 KVATAPQGNLGGK

-119 DFSLDSM
+119 DFSLDSQ
-126 GNFVDRNGYVV
+126 GNFVDRNGYIV
-137 QGWMRNEDTGTID
+137 QGWMRNEDTGIID
-150 PTSPLSNIVI
+150 PTGPLDNIVI
-160 EPGMAME
+160 EPGMSME

-178 NLNSGSNIGAK
+178 NLNSGSNIGTK
-189 NSPIYTLDHYN
+189 NSPIYTLDQYN
-200 DFLDANGNG
+200 DFLDINGNG
-209 LWEDGEAKNPNDLSN
+209 LWDDGEAKNPNDLNN

-250 SGEGLNL
+250 AGEGLNL
-257 REGQGIWVSYAD
+257 REGQGMWVSYAD
-269 AKATFGELPNN
+269 AKATFGALP
-280 AGQGTGKYKLHISIN
+280 AVQGQQRELHISLN
-295 GIEIPATEL
+295 GIEIPKTTVNSME
-304 GNMDEVVKKINDY
+304 EVAKKINEF
-317 TAQTGVRATAIDGKK
+317 TNKTGIQATVINGTD
-332 LQLTNTN
+332 LQLTNNN
-339 NQGTTDATK
+339 NQGTTDASK
-348 NIKIKKLEGDTT
+348 NIKIRKLDGDNT
-360 SIQTTS
+360 SIQTTN

-375 SSGAGATAGHH
+375 SSAAGTDAGHS
-386 YNDSAARVV
+386 YSDSAARVV

-402 RAMQTDA
+402 KAMQTDA
-409 REYVNYA
+409 REYVNYS
-416 GSNVSNAVNG
+416 GTRVSNAVNG
-426 ATYLVN
+426 ATYFVN
-432 SVIAKIDAGQGG
+432 AVIARINENRWNGG
-444 FAPGGGQ
+444 AVNDQ
-451 NAIEAAI
+451 QQLEAAI
-458 DALKDAVTDAQAAF
+458 AALNDALTDAQATF
-472 THLKG
+472 TNLKG
-477 QGAVTEPISE
+477 KGVVTEPISE
-487 AAVRNINN
+487 AAVGAMSDI
-495 IMDQIDA
+495 ITAIDE
-502 IGKDAGNQYNS
+502 IGQDAGNQYNS
-513 VNDLKEALR
+513 ANDIIEALR
-522 ELITDD
+522 DLITDD
-528 KLAQMAQDEWDSPLD
+528 KLAAMAAAEWDSPLD
-543 ADGNGNFNNN
+543 ADGNPNAGNNT
-553 AANGLPNAD
+553 ANGLPGPD
-562 ADNTNSNATYRDINL
+562 PDNTNSNATYRDINL

-591 VFRNPAGDA
+591 VFKNPSGDA
-600 SYGQNDGHTIQNAN
+600 AYGQNDGHTIVNQN
-614 NQPGGTKVQDSADAY
+614 QQGGTDVKDSPDAY
-629 TNAQGQKLVPS
+629 TDALGNKLIPS
-640 NQDTYTNDYAMQIAV
+640 NQDTYINDYNMQIAV
-655 SGYSNAAQNVNENSA
+655 TGYSNAEQNINENSA
-670 LADVFKALGGS
+670 LADVFKSLSGGLS
-681 LATGTGEKVSS
+681 TGTSEKVSS

-722 SYSPENGTEWSVLI
+722 SYSPENGTEWSLLI

-747 GSGFSNVVSGSARFN
+747 GAVSNVISGSARFN

-768 GFTPTTLSFTA
+768 GFTPTTLTFTA

-786 QGIELNFGKIG
+786 QNIELNFGKIG

-814 TQDGYAAGN
+814 VQDGYAAGN
-823 LVGTRIDEAGTI
+823 LTGTRIDESGTI

-846 LAQVSLAVFS
+846 LAQVSLAVFT

-862 SRSGNIFS
+862 TRGGNIFS

-877 PIFGAAGTS
+877 PVFGAAGTS

>member
-50 KVATAPQGDLGGK
+50 KVATAPQGNLGGK

-126 GNFVDRNGYVV
+126 GNFVDRNGYIV
-137 QGWMRNEDTGTID
+137 QGWMRNEDTGIID
-150 PTSPLSNIVI
+150 PTGPLDNIVI
-160 EPGMAME
+160 EPGMSME

-178 NLNSGSNIGAK
+178 NLNSGSNIGTK
-189 NSPIYTLDHYN
+189 NSPIYTLDQYN
-200 DFLDANGNG
+200 DFLDINGNG
-209 LWEDGEAKNPNDLSN
+209 LWDDGEAKNPNDLNN

-250 SGEGLNL
+250 AGEGLNL
-257 REGQGIWVSYAD
+257 REGQGMWVSYAD
-269 AKATFGELPNN
+269 AKATFGQLPNN
-280 AGQGTGKYKLHISIN
+280 NNANLDIHISIN
-295 GIEIPATEL
+295 GIEIPKTTVTK
-304 GNMDEVVKKINDY
+304 MDDVAKKINEF
-317 TAQTGVRATAIDGKK
+317 TNQTGVRATVINGNE
-332 LQLTNTN
+332 LQLTNNN
-339 NQGTTDATK
+339 NQGTTDASK
-348 NIKIKKLEGDTT
+348 NIKIRKLEGDTT
-360 SIQTTS
+360 SIQTTN

-375 SSGAGATAGHH
+375 SSAAGTDAGHS
-386 YNDSAARVV
+386 YSDSAARVI

-402 RAMQTDA
+402 KAMQTDA
-409 REYVNYA
+409 REYVNYS
-416 GSNVSNAVNG
+416 GTRVSNAVNG
-426 ATYLVN
+426 ATYFVN
-432 SVIAKIDAGQGG
+432 AVIARIDGGQGG
-444 FAPGGGQ
+444 FAPGNQ
-451 NAIEAAI
+451 NAIEQAI
-458 DALKDAVTDAQAAF
+458 EDLNNVITDQNLF
-472 THLKG
+472 GNLQGKG
-477 QGAVTEPISE
+477 VVSAPISE
-487 AAVRNINN
+487 SAVASINSIIN
-495 IMDQIDA
+495 AIEA
-502 IGKDAGNQYNS
+502 IGADAGNQYNS

-522 ELITDD
+522 DLITDD
-528 KLAQMAQDEWDSPLD
+528 KLAAMAAAEWDSPLD
-543 ADGNGNFNNN
+543 ADGQGDFNNN
-553 AANGLPNAD
+553 TANGLPAAD
-562 ADNTNSNATYRDINL
+562 QDNTNSNATYRDINL

-591 VFRNPAGDA
+591 VFKNPSGDA
-600 SYGQNDGHTIQNAN
+600 SYGQNDGHTIVNQN
-614 NQPGGTKVQDSADAY
+614 QQGGTDVKDSPNAFTDANGVKQ
-629 TNAQGQKLVPS
+629 TPS
-640 NQDTYTNDYAMQIAV
+640 NQDTYINDYNMQIAV
-655 SGYSNAAQNVNENSA
+655 TGYSNIEENINENSA
-670 LADVFKALGGS
+670 LADVFKSLSGGLS
-681 LATGTGEKVSS
+681 TGTSERISS

-722 SYSPENGTEWSVLI
+722 SYSPENGTEWSLLI

-747 GSGFSNVVSGSARFN
+747 GAVSNVISGSARFN

-768 GFTPTTLSFTA
+768 GFTPTTLTFTA

-786 QGIELNFGKIG
+786 QNIELNFGKIG

-814 TQDGYAAGN
+814 VQDGYAAGN
-823 LVGTRIDEAGTI
+823 LTGTRIDESGTI

-846 LAQVSLAVFS
+846 LAQVSLAVFT

-862 SRSGNIFS
+862 TRGGNIFS

-877 PIFGAAGTS
+877 PVFGAAGTS

>member
-1 MMGALWSG
+1 MGALWSG

-119 DFSLDSM
+119 DFSLDSQ

-150 PTSPLSNIVI
+150 PTSPLSNIII

-209 LWEDGEAKNPNDLSN
+209 LWEDGETKNPNDLSN

-280 AGQGTGKYKLHISIN
+280 AGQGTNKYKLHISIN

-304 GNMDEVVKKINDY
+304 TKMDEVVKKINDY
-317 TAQTGVRATAIDGKK
+317 TPQTGVIATLNGDKGI
-332 LQLTNTN
+332 QLTNTN

-348 NIKIKKLEGDTT
+348 NIKIKKLEDDTT

-375 SSGAGATAGHH
+375 SSGAGKTADHN
-386 YNDSAARVV
+386 YNDGAARVV

-409 REYVNYA
+409 REYVNYS

-426 ATYLVN
+426 ATYITNKILG
-432 SVIAKIDAGQGG
+432 IIDAAGNVQTAKQNVRNQIQRALQDGQATFNG
-444 FAPGGGQ
+444 FKNNG
-451 NAIEAAI
+451 AI
-458 DALKDAVTDAQAAF
+458 
-472 THLKG
+472 
-477 QGAVTEPISE
+477 TEPISE
-487 AAVRNINN
+487 AAVGVMVSILNSS
-495 IMDQIDA
+495 DQIMQ
-502 IGKDAGNQYNS
+502 NQQITTI
-513 VNDLKEALR
+513 NDLKEAIR
-522 ELITDD
+522 ELVTND
-528 KLAQMAQDEWDSPLD
+528 KLAEFASREWDSPLD
-543 ADGNGNFNNN
+543 ADGNGNFANNS
-553 AANGLPNAD
+553 ANGLPAPEAD
-562 ADNTNSNATYRDINL
+562 GSHANGTYRDINL

-600 SYGQNDGHTIQNAN
+600 SYGQNDGHTIQNAQ
-614 NQPGGTKVQDSADAY
+614 NQPGGTKIEDSADAY
-629 TNAQGQKLVPS
+629 TDTNGQKLVPS

-814 TQDGYAAGN
+814 IQDGYTAGN

>member
-104 VSADGGKTYMYTRNG
+104 VSPDGGKTYLYTRNG
-119 DFSLDSM
+119 DFSLDSV
-126 GNFVDRNGYVV
+126 GNFVDRNGYIV
-137 QGWMRNEDTGTID
+137 QGWLRNEDTGMID
-150 PTSPLSNIVI
+150 PTGPLKNIVI
-160 EPGMAME
+160 EPGMSME

-178 NLNSGSNIGAK
+178 NLNSGSNIGTK
-189 NSPIYTLDHYN
+189 SSPIYALDEFN
-200 DFLDANGNG
+200 DFLDLNGNG
-209 LWEDGEAKNPNDLSN
+209 LWDDGEAKNPNDLN
-224 NTYYINSNKEVAV
+224 TNTYYINSNKEVAV

-250 SGEGLNL
+250 AGEGINL
-257 REGQGIWVSYAD
+257 REGQGMWVSYAD
-269 AKATFGELPNN
+269 AKVTFGPLNN
-280 AGQGTGKYKLHISIN
+280 LNNNQAQNRTLHISLN
-295 GIEIPATEL
+295 GIEIPATTITS
-304 GNMDEVVKKINDY
+304 MDEVAKKINEF
-317 TAQTGVRATAIDGKK
+317 TNKTGVQATVINGNE
-332 LQLTNTN
+332 LQLTNN
-339 NQGTTDATK
+339 NNTGTTDESK
-348 NIKIKKLEGDTT
+348 NIKIKAYEDDST
-360 SIQTTS
+360 SIKSTNI
-366 VITAYKYTY
+366 ITAYKYTY
-375 SSGAGATAGHH
+375 SSAAGTEAGHL
-386 YNDSAARVV
+386 YSDSAARVV
-395 KTTEDLR
+395 RTTEDLR
-402 RAMQTDA
+402 KAMQTDA
-409 REYVNYA
+409 REYVNYS

-426 ATYLVN
+426 ATYMIN
-432 SVIAKIDAGQGG
+432 KILSYID
-444 FAPGGGQ
+444 Q
-451 NAIEAAI
+451 NPNQTIVDTKAAI
-458 DALKDAVTDAQAAF
+458 MRNIATALQNQTNAF
-472 THLKG
+472 NELRNN
-477 QGAVTEPISE
+477 GAITTPISE
-487 AAVRNINN
+487 SAVATIVEVLKNA
-495 IMDQIDA
+495 DA
-502 IGKDAGNQYNS
+502 IMQNAQITTI
-513 VNDLKEALR
+513 NDLKEAVR
-522 ELITDD
+522 ELVTND
-528 KLAQMAQDEWDSPLD
+528 KLAQFAANEWNSPLD
-543 ADGNGNFNNN
+543 DDGAPGNNNNANNLPAADGN
-553 AANGLPNAD
+553 LR
-562 ADNTNSNATYRDINL
+562 SNATYRDTNL
-577 NDGVQVTVNEKGQF
+577 NDGVKVTVNEKGQF
-591 VFRNPAGDA
+591 VFENPAGDA
-600 SYGQNDGHTIQNAN
+600 SYGQNDGHMTVNNNA
-614 NQPGGTKVQDSADAY
+614 PGGTPVKDSPNAFTDA
-629 TNAQGQKLVPS
+629 NGQKQVPS
-640 NQDTYTNDYAMQIAV
+640 NQDTYINDYNMQISV
-655 SGYSNAAQNVNENSA
+655 TGYSNLAQNINENSA
-670 LADVFKALGGS
+670 LADVFKSLSGGLS
-681 LATGTGEKVSS
+681 TGTSSRVSS

-722 SYSPENGTEWSVLI
+722 SYSPENGTEWSLLI

-747 GSGFSNVVSGSARFN
+747 GAVSNVISGSARFN

-768 GFTPTTLSFTA
+768 GFTPSTLTFTA

-786 QGIELNFGKIG
+786 QNIELNFGKIG

-804 NDNPSATDNI
+804 NDNPSSTDNI
-814 TQDGYAAGN
+814 VQDGYAAGN
-823 LVGTRIDEAGTI
+823 LTGTRIDESGTI

-846 LAQVSLAVFS
+846 LAQVSLAVFT

-862 SRSGNIFS
+862 TRGGNIFS

-877 PIFGAAGTS
+877 PVFGAAGTS

-930 LTSLLQIKQ
+930 LTALLQIKQ

>member
-178 NLNSGSNIGAK
+178 NLNSGSSIGAK

-269 AKATFGELPNN
+269 AKATFGELP
-280 AGQGTGKYKLHISIN
+280 AGANGKNTLHISIN
-295 GIEIPATEL
+295 GIEIPKTEVS
-304 GNMDEVVKKINDY
+304 NIDELVKKINDF
-317 TAQTGVRATAIDGKK
+317 TPQTGVQATVNGEKGI
-332 LQLTNTN
+332 QLTNTN
-339 NQGTTDATK
+339 NQGTTDTTK
-348 NIKIKKLEGDTT
+348 NIKIKKLDGDTT
-360 SIQTTS
+360 SIKTIN

-375 SSGAGATAGHH
+375 SSGAGKTADHS
-386 YNDSAARVV
+386 YNDGAARVV

-409 REYVNYA
+409 RAYVNYS

-432 SVIAKIDAGQGG
+432 SVISKIDGWVTANNTQ
-444 FAPGGGQ
+444 Q
-451 NAIEAAI
+451 QIEQAI
-458 DALKDAVTDAQAAF
+458 DALKNAVQDNQATF
-472 THLKG
+472 NHLKT

-487 AAVRNINN
+487 AAVRHIND
-495 IMDQIDA
+495 IMNKIDA
-502 IGKDAGNQYNS
+502 IGADAQQQYNN

-522 ELITDD
+522 ALITSDE
-528 KLAQMAQDEWDSPLD
+528 LAKMAQDEWDSPLD
-543 ADGNGNFNNN
+543 EDGNPNAGNST
-553 AANGLPNAD
+553 ANGLPGAD
-562 ADNTNSNATYRDINL
+562 PDNTNSNATYRDINL

-600 SYGQNDGHTIQNAN
+600 AYGQDDGHTTV
-614 NQPGGTKVQDSADAY
+614 NQAQQGGTQVKDNPDA
-629 TNAQGQKLVPS
+629 TTGANGQKQVPS
-640 NQDTYTNDYAMQIAV
+640 NQDTYTNDYAMHIAV

>member
-50 KVATAPQGDLGGK
+50 KVATAPQGNLGGK

-119 DFSLDSM
+119 DFSLDSQ
-126 GNFVDRNGYVV
+126 GNFVDRNGYIV
-137 QGWMRNEDTGTID
+137 QGWMRNEDTGIID
-150 PTSPLSNIVI
+150 PTGPLDNIVI
-160 EPGMAME
+160 EPGMSME

-178 NLNSGSNIGAK
+178 NLNSGSNIGTK
-189 NSPIYTLDHYN
+189 NSPIYTLDQYN
-200 DFLDANGNG
+200 DFLDINGNG
-209 LWEDGEAKNPNDLSN
+209 LWDDGEAKNPNDLNN

-250 SGEGLNL
+250 AGEGLNL
-257 REGQGIWVSYAD
+257 REGQGMWVSYAD
-269 AKATFGELPNN
+269 AKATFGPLPNN
-280 AGQGTGKYKLHISIN
+280 NNANLDIHISIN
-295 GIEIPATEL
+295 GIEIPKTTVTK
-304 GNMDEVVKKINDY
+304 MDDVAKKINEF
-317 TAQTGVRATAIDGKK
+317 TNQTGVRATVINDNE
-332 LQLTNTN
+332 LQLTNNN
-339 NQGTTDATK
+339 NQGTTDASK
-348 NIKIKKLEGDTT
+348 NIKIRKLEGDTT
-360 SIQTTS
+360 SIQTTN

-375 SSGAGATAGHH
+375 SSAAGTDAGHS
-386 YNDSAARVV
+386 YSDSAARVI

-402 RAMQTDA
+402 KAMQTDA
-409 REYVNYA
+409 REYVNYS
-416 GSNVSNAVNG
+416 GTRVSNAVNG
-426 ATYLVN
+426 ATYFVN
-432 SVIAKIDAGQGG
+432 AVIARIDGKQGN
-444 FAPGGGQ
+444 FAPAGGQ
-451 NAIEAAI
+451 NAIEQAI
-458 DALKDAVTDAQAAF
+458 EDLDNAITDQNLFANLQG
-472 THLKG
+472 KG
-477 QGAVTEPISE
+477 VVSAPISE
-487 AAVRNINN
+487 SAVASINSIIN
-495 IMDQIDA
+495 AIEA
-502 IGKDAGNQYNS
+502 IGADAGNQYNS

-528 KLAQMAQDEWDSPLD
+528 KLAAMAAAEWDSPLD
-543 ADGNGNFNNN
+543 ADGQGDFNNN
-553 AANGLPNAD
+553 TANGLPGAD
-562 ADNTNSNATYRDINL
+562 QDNTNSNATYRDINL

-591 VFRNPAGDA
+591 VFKNPSGDA
-600 SYGQNDGHTIQNAN
+600 SYGQNDGHTIVNQAQQGGKDVKDSPNAF
-614 NQPGGTKVQDSADAY
+614 TDA
-629 TNAQGQKLVPS
+629 NGVKQIPS
-640 NQDTYTNDYAMQIAV
+640 NQDTYINDYNMQIAV
-655 SGYSNAAQNVNENSA
+655 TGYSNIEENINENSA
-670 LADVFKALGGS
+670 LADVFKSLSGGLS
-681 LATGTGEKVSS
+681 TGTSERISS

-722 SYSPENGTEWSVLI
+722 SYSPENGTEWSLLI

-747 GSGFSNVVSGSARFN
+747 GAVSNVISGSARFN

-768 GFTPTTLSFTA
+768 GFTPTTLTFTA

-786 QGIELNFGKIG
+786 QNIELNFGKIG

-814 TQDGYAAGN
+814 VQDGYAAGN
-823 LVGTRIDEAGTI
+823 LTGTRIDESGTI

-846 LAQVSLAVFS
+846 LAQVSLAVFT

-862 SRSGNIFS
+862 TRGGNIFS

-877 PIFGAAGTS
+877 PVFGAAGTS

>member
-104 VSADGGKTYMYTRNG
+104 VSPDGGKTYLYTRNG
-119 DFSLDSM
+119 DFSLDSV
-126 GNFVDRNGYVV
+126 GNFVDRNGYIV
-137 QGWMRNEDTGTID
+137 QGWLRNEDTGMID
-150 PTSPLSNIVI
+150 PTGPLKNIVI
-160 EPGMAME
+160 EPGMSME

-178 NLNSGSNIGAK
+178 NLNSGSNIGTK
-189 NSPIYTLDHYN
+189 SSPIYALDEFN
-200 DFLDANGNG
+200 DFLDLNGNG
-209 LWEDGEAKNPNDLSN
+209 LWDDGEAKNPNDLN
-224 NTYYINSNKEVAV
+224 TNTYYINSNKEVAV

-250 SGEGLNL
+250 AGEGINL
-257 REGQGIWVSYAD
+257 REGQGMWVSYAD
-269 AKATFGELPNN
+269 AKVAFGPLNN
-280 AGQGTGKYKLHISIN
+280 LNNNQAQNRTLHISLN
-295 GIEIPATEL
+295 GIEIPATTIAS
-304 GNMDEVVKKINDY
+304 MDEVAKKINEF
-317 TAQTGVRATAIDGKK
+317 TNKTGVQATVINGNE
-332 LQLTNTN
+332 LQLTNN
-339 NQGTTDATK
+339 NNTGTTDESK
-348 NIKIKKLEGDTT
+348 NIKIKAYEDDST
-360 SIQTTS
+360 SIKSTNI
-366 VITAYKYTY
+366 ITAYKYTY
-375 SSGAGATAGHH
+375 SSAAGTEAGHL
-386 YNDSAARVV
+386 YSDSAARVV
-395 KTTEDLR
+395 RTTEDLR
-402 RAMQTDA
+402 KAMQTDA
-409 REYVNYA
+409 REYVNYS

-426 ATYLVN
+426 ATYMINKILSYIDQNPNQTIVN
-432 SVIAKIDAGQGG
+432 TK
-444 FAPGGGQ
+444 
-451 NAIEAAI
+451 AAI
-458 DALKDAVTDAQAAF
+458 RRNIATALQNQTNAF
-472 THLKG
+472 NELRNN
-477 QGAVTEPISE
+477 GAITTPISE
-487 AAVRNINN
+487 SAVATIVEVLKNA
-495 IMDQIDA
+495 DA
-502 IGKDAGNQYNS
+502 IMQNNGINT
-513 VNDLKEALR
+513 VNDLKEAVR
-522 ELITDD
+522 ELITND
-528 KLAQMAQDEWDSPLD
+528 KLAQFAANEWNSPLD
-543 ADGNGNFNNN
+543 NDGTPGNNN
-553 AANGLPNAD
+553 NANGLPNPTG
-562 ADNTNSNATYRDINL
+562 NEHSNATYRDTNL
-577 NDGVQVTVNEKGQF
+577 NDGVKVTVNEKGQF
-591 VFRNPAGDA
+591 VFENPAGDA
-600 SYGQNDGHTIQNAN
+600 SYGQNDGHMTVNNNA
-614 NQPGGTKVQDSADAY
+614 PGGTPVKDSPNAFTDA
-629 TNAQGQKLVPS
+629 NGQKQVPS
-640 NQDTYTNDYAMQIAV
+640 NQDTYINDYNMQIAV
-655 SGYSNAAQNVNENSA
+655 TGYSNLAQNINENSA
-670 LADVFKALGGS
+670 LADVFKSLSGGLS
-681 LATGTGEKVSS
+681 TGTSSRVSS

-722 SYSPENGTEWSVLI
+722 SYSPENGTEWSLLI

-747 GSGFSNVVSGSARFN
+747 GAVSNVISGSARFN

-768 GFTPTTLSFTA
+768 GFTPSTLTFTA

-786 QGIELNFGKIG
+786 QNIELNFGKIG

-804 NDNPSATDNI
+804 NDNPSSTDNI
-814 TQDGYAAGN
+814 VQDGYAAGN
-823 LVGTRIDEAGTI
+823 LTGTRIDESGTI

-846 LAQVSLAVFS
+846 LAQVSLAVFT

-862 SRSGNIFS
+862 TRGGNIFS

-877 PIFGAAGTS
+877 PVFGAAGTS

-930 LTSLLQIKQ
+930 LTALLQIKQ

>member
-50 KVATAPQGDLGGK
+50 KVATAPQGNLGGK

-119 DFSLDSM
+119 DFSLDSQ
-126 GNFVDRNGYVV
+126 GNFVDRNGYIV
-137 QGWMRNEDTGTID
+137 QGWMRNEDTGIID
-150 PTSPLSNIVI
+150 PTGPLDNIVI
-160 EPGMAME
+160 EPGMSME

-178 NLNSGSNIGAK
+178 NLNSGSNIGTK
-189 NSPIYTLDHYN
+189 NSPIYTLDQYN
-200 DFLDANGNG
+200 DFLDINGNG
-209 LWEDGEAKNPNDLSN
+209 LWDDGEAKNPNDLNN

-250 SGEGLNL
+250 AGEGLNL
-257 REGQGIWVSYAD
+257 REGQGMWVSYAD
-269 AKATFGELPNN
+269 AKATFGALPANV
-280 AGQGTGKYKLHISIN
+280 QQRELHISLN
-295 GIEIPATEL
+295 GIEIPKTAVNSME
-304 GNMDEVVKKINDY
+304 EVAKKINEF
-317 TAQTGVRATAIDGKK
+317 TNKTGIQATVINGTD
-332 LQLTNTN
+332 LQLTNNN
-339 NQGTTDATK
+339 NQGTTDAAK
-348 NIKIKKLEGDTT
+348 NIKIRKLDGDNT
-360 SIQTTS
+360 SIQTTN

-375 SSGAGATAGHH
+375 SSAAGADAGHS
-386 YNDSAARVV
+386 YSDSAARVV

-402 RAMQTDA
+402 KAMQTDA
-409 REYVNYA
+409 REYVNYS
-416 GSNVSNAVNG
+416 GTRVSNAVNG
-426 ATYLVN
+426 ATYFVN
-432 SVIAKIDAGQGG
+432 AVIARINENRWAAGPVNTQ
-444 FAPGGGQ
+444 Q
-451 NAIEAAI
+451 DLENAIAALNNGL
-458 DALKDAVTDAQAAF
+458 ADAQAIF
-472 THLKG
+472 TNLQGKG
-477 QGAVTEPISE
+477 VVTEPISE
-487 AAVRNINN
+487 AAVGAMSDIITAIDNI
-495 IMDQIDA
+495 
-502 IGKDAGNQYNS
+502 GLDAGAQYNS
-513 VNDLKEALR
+513 ANDIIEALR
-522 ELITDD
+522 DLITDD
-528 KLAQMAQDEWDSPLD
+528 KLAAMAAAEWDSPLD
-543 ADGNGNFNNN
+543 ADGQGNFANNT
-553 AANGLPNAD
+553 ANGLPGAD
-562 ADNTNSNATYRDINL
+562 PDNTNSNATYRDINL

-591 VFRNPAGDA
+591 VFKNPSGDA
-600 SYGQNDGHTIQNAN
+600 AYGQNDGHTIVNQN
-614 NQPGGTKVQDSADAY
+614 QQGGTDVKDSPDAY
-629 TNAQGQKLVPS
+629 TDAQGNKLVPS
-640 NQDTYTNDYAMQIAV
+640 NQDTYINDYNMQIAV
-655 SGYSNAAQNVNENSA
+655 TGYSNIEENINENSA
-670 LADVFKALGGS
+670 LADVFKSLSGGLS
-681 LATGTGEKVSS
+681 TGTSEKVSS

-722 SYSPENGTEWSVLI
+722 SYSPENGTEWSLLI

-747 GSGFSNVVSGSARFN
+747 GAVSNVISGSARFN

-768 GFTPTTLSFTA
+768 GFTPTTLTFTA

-786 QGIELNFGKIG
+786 QNIELNFGKIG

-814 TQDGYAAGN
+814 VQDGYAAGN
-823 LVGTRIDEAGTI
+823 LTGTRIDESGTI

-846 LAQVSLAVFS
+846 LAQVSLAVFT

-862 SRSGNIFS
+862 TRGGNIFS

-877 PIFGAAGTS
+877 PVFGAAGTS

>member
-50 KVATAPQGDLGGK
+50 KVATAPQGNLGGK

-119 DFSLDSM
+119 DFSLDSQ
-126 GNFVDRNGYVV
+126 GNFVDRNGYIV
-137 QGWMRNEDTGTID
+137 QGWMRNEDTGIID
-150 PTSPLSNIVI
+150 PTGPLDNIVI
-160 EPGMAME
+160 EPGMSME

-178 NLNSGSNIGAK
+178 NLNSGSNIGTK
-189 NSPIYTLDHYN
+189 NSPIYTLDQYN
-200 DFLDANGNG
+200 DFLDINGNG
-209 LWEDGEAKNPNDLSN
+209 LWDDGEAKNPNDLNN

-250 SGEGLNL
+250 AGEGLNL
-257 REGQGIWVSYAD
+257 REGQGMWVSYAD
-269 AKATFGELPNN
+269 AKATFGQLPNN
-280 AGQGTGKYKLHISIN
+280 NANLDIHISIN
-295 GIEIPATEL
+295 GIEIPKTTVTK
-304 GNMDEVVKKINDY
+304 MDDVAKKINEF
-317 TAQTGVRATAIDGKK
+317 TNQTGVRATVINGNE
-332 LQLTNTN
+332 LQLTNNN
-339 NQGTTDATK
+339 NQGTTDASK
-348 NIKIKKLEGDTT
+348 NIKIRKLEGDTT
-360 SIQTTS
+360 SIQTTN

-375 SSGAGATAGHH
+375 SSAAGTDAGHS
-386 YNDSAARVV
+386 YSDSAARVI

-402 RAMQTDA
+402 KAMQTDA
-409 REYVNYA
+409 REYVNYS
-416 GSNVSNAVNG
+416 GTRVSNAVNG
-426 ATYLVN
+426 ATYFVN
-432 SVIAKIDAGQGG
+432 AVIARIDGGQGN
-444 FAPGGGQ
+444 FAPGNQ
-451 NAIEAAI
+451 NAIEQAI
-458 DALKDAVTDAQAAF
+458 EDLNNAITDQTLFANLQG
-472 THLKG
+472 KG
-477 QGAVTEPISE
+477 VVSAPISE
-487 AAVRNINN
+487 SAVASINSIIN
-495 IMDQIDA
+495 AIEA
-502 IGKDAGNQYNS
+502 IGADAGNQYNS

-522 ELITDD
+522 DLITDD
-528 KLAQMAQDEWDSPLD
+528 KLAAMAAAEWDSPLD
-543 ADGNGNFNNN
+543 ADGQGNFNNN
-553 AANGLPNAD
+553 TANGLPD
-562 ADNTNSNATYRDINL
+562 PDQDNTNSNATYRDINL

-591 VFRNPAGDA
+591 VFKNPSGDA
-600 SYGQNDGHTIQNAN
+600 SYGQNDGHTIVNQN
-614 NQPGGTKVQDSADAY
+614 QQGGTDVKDSPNAFTDANGVKQ
-629 TNAQGQKLVPS
+629 TPS
-640 NQDTYTNDYAMQIAV
+640 NQDTYINDYNMQIAV
-655 SGYSNAAQNVNENSA
+655 TGYSNIEENINENSA
-670 LADVFKALGGS
+670 LADVFKSLSGGLS
-681 LATGTGEKVSS
+681 TGTSERISS

-722 SYSPENGTEWSVLI
+722 SYSPENGTEWSLLI

-747 GSGFSNVVSGSARFN
+747 GAVSNVISGSARFN

-768 GFTPTTLSFTA
+768 GFTPTTLTFTA

-786 QGIELNFGKIG
+786 QNIELNFGKIG

-814 TQDGYAAGN
+814 VQDGYAAGN
-823 LVGTRIDEAGTI
+823 LTGTRIDESGTI

-846 LAQVSLAVFS
+846 LAQVSLAVFT

-862 SRSGNIFS
+862 TRGGNIFS

-877 PIFGAAGTS
+877 PVFGAAGTS

>member
-1 MMGALWSG
+1 MGALWSG

-119 DFSLDSM
+119 DFSLDSQ

-178 NLNSGSNIGAK
+178 NLNSGSNIGTK

-257 REGQGIWVSYAD
+257 REGQGMWVSYAD
-269 AKATFGELPNN
+269 AKATFGELPAN
-280 AGQGTGKYKLHISIN
+280 AVQGTNKYKLHISIN
-295 GIEIPATEL
+295 GVTIPATEL
-304 GNMDEVVKKINDY
+304 DSMDAIVKKINDF
-317 TAQTGVRATAIDGKK
+317 TAQTGVTATAVDGKK
-332 LQLTNTN
+332 LQLTNSN

-375 SSGAGATAGHH
+375 SSGAGKDASHS
-386 YNDSAARVV
+386 YNDETARVV

-402 RAMQTDA
+402 KAMQTDA

-416 GSNVSNAVNG
+416 GKNVSNAVNG

-444 FAPGGGQ
+444 FAAAGGQ
-451 NAIEAAI
+451 VAIEAAI
-458 DALKDAVTDAQAAF
+458 AALNNAVTDQQATF
-472 THLKG
+472 THLKT

-487 AAVRNINN
+487 AAVKSISE
-495 IMDQIDA
+495 ILTQIDA
-502 IGKDAGNQYNS
+502 IGLDAQNQYNS
-513 VNDLKEALR
+513 VNDLKEALKS
-522 ELITDD
+522 LITSD
-528 KLAQMAQDEWDSPLD
+528 KLAKMAEEEWKSPLD
-543 ADGNGNFNNN
+543 LDGNGNFNNN
-553 AANGLPNAD
+553 AANGAQAPD

-600 SYGQNDGHTIQNAN
+600 AYGQNDGHTTVDQAN
-614 NQPGGTKVQDSADAY
+614 PQPGGKKVEDKADAY
-629 TNAQGQKLVPS
+629 TDAKGAKLTPS
-640 NQDTYTNDYAMQIAV
+640 NQDTYINDYALQIAV

-670 LADVFKALGGS
+670 LADVFKALNGS
-681 LATGTGEKVSS
+681 LATGTSEKVSS

>member
-104 VSADGGKTYMYTRNG
+104 VSPDGGKTYLYTRNG
-119 DFSLDSM
+119 DFSLDSV
-126 GNFVDRNGYVV
+126 GNFVDRNGYIV
-137 QGWMRNEDTGTID
+137 QGWLRNEDTGMID
-150 PTSPLSNIVI
+150 PTGPLKNIVI
-160 EPGMAME
+160 EPGMSME

-189 NSPIYTLDHYN
+189 SSPIYALDEFN
-200 DFLDANGNG
+200 DFLDLNGNG
-209 LWEDGEAKNPNDLSN
+209 LWDDGEAKNPNDLN
-224 NTYYINSNKEVAV
+224 TNTYYINSNKEVAV

-250 SGEGLNL
+250 AGEGINL
-257 REGQGIWVSYAD
+257 REGQGMWVSYAD
-269 AKATFGELPNN
+269 AKVTFGPLNN
-280 AGQGTGKYKLHISIN
+280 LNNNQAQNRTLHISLN
-295 GIEIPATEL
+295 GIEIPATTIAS
-304 GNMDEVVKKINDY
+304 MDEVAKKINEF
-317 TAQTGVRATAIDGKK
+317 TNKTGVQATVINGNE
-332 LQLTNTN
+332 LQLTNN
-339 NQGTTDATK
+339 NNTGTTDESK
-348 NIKIKKLEGDTT
+348 NIKIKAYEDDST
-360 SIQTTS
+360 SIKSTNI
-366 VITAYKYTY
+366 ITAYKYTY
-375 SSGAGATAGHH
+375 SSAAGTEAGHL
-386 YNDSAARVV
+386 YSDSAARVV
-395 KTTEDLR
+395 RTTEDLR
-402 RAMQTDA
+402 KAMQTDA
-409 REYVNYA
+409 REYVNYS

-426 ATYLVN
+426 ATYMIN
-432 SVIAKIDAGQGG
+432 KILSYID
-444 FAPGGGQ
+444 Q
-451 NAIEAAI
+451 NPNQTIVDTKAAI
-458 DALKDAVTDAQAAF
+458 RRNIATALQNQTNAF
-472 THLKG
+472 NELRNN
-477 QGAVTEPISE
+477 GAITTPISE
-487 AAVRNINN
+487 SAVATIVEVLKNA
-495 IMDQIDA
+495 DA
-502 IGKDAGNQYNS
+502 IMQNNGINT
-513 VNDLKEALR
+513 VNDLKEAVR
-522 ELITDD
+522 ELITND
-528 KLAQMAQDEWDSPLD
+528 KLAQFAANEWNSPLD
-543 ADGNGNFNNN
+543 NDGAPGNNN
-553 AANGLPNAD
+553 NANGLPAPTGNEH
-562 ADNTNSNATYRDINL
+562 SNATYRDTNL
-577 NDGVQVTVNEKGQF
+577 NDGVKVTVNEKGQF
-591 VFRNPAGDA
+591 VFENPAGDA
-600 SYGQNDGHTIQNAN
+600 SYGQNDGHMTVNNNA
-614 NQPGGTKVQDSADAY
+614 PGGTPVKDSPNAFTDA
-629 TNAQGQKLVPS
+629 NGQKQVPS
-640 NQDTYTNDYAMQIAV
+640 NQDTYINDYNMQISV
-655 SGYSNAAQNVNENSA
+655 TGYSNLAQNINENSA
-670 LADVFKALGGS
+670 LADVFKSLSGGLS
-681 LATGTGEKVSS
+681 TGTSSRVSS

-722 SYSPENGTEWSVLI
+722 SYSPENGTEWSLLI

-747 GSGFSNVVSGSARFN
+747 GAVSNVISGSARFN

-768 GFTPTTLSFTA
+768 GFTPSTLTFTA

-786 QGIELNFGKIG
+786 QNIELNFGKIG

-804 NDNPSATDNI
+804 NDNPSSTDNI
-814 TQDGYAAGN
+814 VQDGYAAGN
-823 LVGTRIDEAGTI
+823 LTGTRIDESGTI

-846 LAQVSLAVFS
+846 LAQVSLAVFT

-862 SRSGNIFS
+862 TRGGNIFS

-877 PIFGAAGTS
+877 PVFGAAGTS

-930 LTSLLQIKQ
+930 LTALLQIKQ

>member
-119 DFSLDSM
+119 DFSLDSQ

-150 PTSPLSNIVI
+150 PTSPLSNIII

-209 LWEDGEAKNPNDLSN
+209 LWEDGETKNPNDLSN

-280 AGQGTGKYKLHISIN
+280 AGQGTNKYKLHISIN

-304 GNMDEVVKKINDY
+304 TKMDEVVKKINDY
-317 TAQTGVRATAIDGKK
+317 TPQTGVIATLNGDKGI
-332 LQLTNTN
+332 QLTNTN

-348 NIKIKKLEGDTT
+348 NIKIKKLEDDTT

-375 SSGAGATAGHH
+375 SSGAGKTADHN
-386 YNDSAARVV
+386 YNDGAARVV

-409 REYVNYA
+409 REYVNYS

-426 ATYLVN
+426 ATYFVN
-432 SVIAKIDAGQGG
+432 AVIARIDGGQGG
-444 FAPGGGQ
+444 FNPAGGQ
-451 NAIEAAI
+451 DAIEQAI
-458 DALKDAVTDAQAAF
+458 EDLNNNIDYKTLFAN
-472 THLKG
+472 LKG
-477 QGAVTEPISE
+477 KGVVTEPISE
-487 AAVRNINN
+487 SAVRSIKK
-495 IMDQIDA
+495 IITDIEA
-502 IGKDAGNQYNS
+502 IGADAGNQYNS

-522 ELITDD
+522 GLITDD

-543 ADGNGNFNNN
+543 ADGADIFDKNVADGLP
-553 AANGLPNAD
+553 APAADGSHANG
-562 ADNTNSNATYRDINL
+562 TYRDINL

-600 SYGQNDGHTIQNAN
+600 SYGQNDGHTIQNAQ
-614 NQPGGTKVQDSADAY
+614 NQPGGTKIEDSADAY
-629 TNAQGQKLVPS
+629 TDTNGQKLVPS

-742 VLNAD
+742 VLNTD

-814 TQDGYAAGN
+814 IQDGYTAGN

>member
-50 KVATAPQGDLGGK
+50 KVATAPQGNLGGK

-119 DFSLDSM
+119 DFSLDSQ
-126 GNFVDRNGYVV
+126 GNFVDRNGYIV
-137 QGWMRNEDTGTID
+137 QGWMRNEDTGIID
-150 PTSPLSNIVI
+150 PTGPLDNIVI
-160 EPGMAME
+160 EPGMSME

-178 NLNSGSNIGAK
+178 NLNSGSNIGTK
-189 NSPIYTLDHYN
+189 NSPIYTLDQYN
-200 DFLDANGNG
+200 DFLDINGNG
-209 LWEDGEAKNPNDLSN
+209 LWDDGEAKNPNDLNN

-250 SGEGLNL
+250 AGEGLNL
-257 REGQGIWVSYAD
+257 REGQGMWVSYAD
-269 AKATFGELPNN
+269 AKATFGEMPAVNN
-280 AGQGTGKYKLHISIN
+280 GQHTLHISLN
-295 GIEIPATEL
+295 GIEIPSTTTNKIDDVA
-304 GNMDEVVKKINDY
+304 KKINEF
-317 TAQTGVRATAIDGKK
+317 TNQTGVVATVINGKE
-332 LQLTNTN
+332 LQLTNNN
-339 NQGTTDATK
+339 NQGTTDASK
-348 NIKIKKLEGDTT
+348 NIKIRKLEGDNT
-360 SIQTTS
+360 SIQTTN

-375 SSGAGATAGHH
+375 SSAAGADAGHS
-386 YNDSAARVV
+386 YSDSAARVI

-402 RAMQTDA
+402 KAMQTDA
-409 REYVNYA
+409 REYVNYS
-416 GSNVSNAVNG
+416 GTRVSNAVNG
-426 ATYLVN
+426 ATYFVN
-432 SVIAKIDAGQGG
+432 AVIARINENRWAVGQ
-444 FAPGGGQ
+444 Q
-451 NAIEAAI
+451 NTQQGIEQAIAALNNGL
-458 DALKDAVTDAQAAF
+458 ADAQATF
-472 THLKG
+472 NNLKG
-477 QGAVTEPISE
+477 KGVVTEPISE
-487 AAVRNINN
+487 AAVGAMSDIITAIDNI
-495 IMDQIDA
+495 
-502 IGKDAGNQYNS
+502 GLDAGNQYNTT
-513 VNDLKEALR
+513 NDLIEALKD
-522 ELITDD
+522 LITDD
-528 KLAQMAQDEWDSPLD
+528 KLAAMAAAEWDSPLD
-543 ADGNGNFNNN
+543 ADGNPNAANNT
-553 AANGLPNAD
+553 ANGLPNPD
-562 ADNTNSNATYRDINL
+562 QDNTNSNATYRDINL

-591 VFRNPAGDA
+591 VFKNPSGDA
-600 SYGQNDGHTIQNAN
+600 AYGQNDGHTIVNQN
-614 NQPGGTKVQDSADAY
+614 QQGGTDVKDSPNAFTDANGAKQ
-629 TNAQGQKLVPS
+629 TPS
-640 NQDTYTNDYAMQIAV
+640 NQDTYINDYNMQIAV
-655 SGYSNAAQNVNENSA
+655 TGYSNAEQNINENSA
-670 LADVFKALGGS
+670 LADVFKSLSGGLS
-681 LATGTGEKVSS
+681 TGTSERISS

-722 SYSPENGTEWSVLI
+722 SYSPENGTEWSLLI

-747 GSGFSNVVSGSARFN
+747 GAVSNVISGSARFN

-768 GFTPTTLSFTA
+768 GFTPTTLTFTA

-786 QGIELNFGKIG
+786 QNIELNFGKIG

-814 TQDGYAAGN
+814 VQDGYAAGN
-823 LVGTRIDEAGTI
+823 LTGTRIDESGTI

-846 LAQVSLAVFS
+846 LAQVSLAVFT

-862 SRSGNIFS
+862 TRGGNIFS

-877 PIFGAAGTS
+877 PVFGAAGTS

>member
-119 DFSLDSM
+119 DFSLDSQ

-150 PTSPLSNIVI
+150 PTSPLSNIII

-209 LWEDGEAKNPNDLSN
+209 LWEDGETKNPNDLSN

-280 AGQGTGKYKLHISIN
+280 AGQGTNKYKLHISIN

-304 GNMDEVVKKINDY
+304 TKMDEVVKKINDY
-317 TAQTGVRATAIDGKK
+317 TPQTGVIATLNGDKGI
-332 LQLTNTN
+332 QLTNTN

-360 SIQTTS
+360 SIQTTN

-375 SSGAGATAGHH
+375 SSGAGKTADHN
-386 YNDSAARVV
+386 YNDGAARVV

-409 REYVNYA
+409 REYVNYS

-426 ATYLVN
+426 ATYFVN
-432 SVIAKIDAGQGG
+432 AVIARIDGGQGG
-444 FAPGGGQ
+444 FNPAGGQ
-451 NAIEAAI
+451 DAIEQAI
-458 DALKDAVTDAQAAF
+458 EDLNNNIDDKTLFAN
-472 THLKG
+472 LKG
-477 QGAVTEPISE
+477 KGVVTEPISE
-487 AAVRNINN
+487 SAVRSINK
-495 IMDQIDA
+495 IITDIEA
-502 IGKDAGNQYNS
+502 IGADAGNQYNS

-522 ELITDD
+522 GLITDD

-543 ADGNGNFNNN
+543 ADGADIFDKNVADGLP
-553 AANGLPNAD
+553 APAADGSHANG
-562 ADNTNSNATYRDINL
+562 TYRDINL

-600 SYGQNDGHTIQNAN
+600 SYGQNDGHTIKNAQ
-614 NQPGGTKVQDSADAY
+614 NQPGGTKIEDSADAY
-629 TNAQGQKLVPS
+629 TDTNGQKLVPS

-814 TQDGYAAGN
+814 IQDGYTAGN

>member
-1 MMGALWSG
+1 MGALWSG

-104 VSADGGKTYMYTRNG
+104 VSPDGGKTYLYTRNG
-119 DFSLDSM
+119 DFSLDSV
-126 GNFVDRNGYVV
+126 GNFVDRNGYIV
-137 QGWMRNEDTGTID
+137 QGWLRNEDTGMID
-150 PTSPLSNIVI
+150 PTGPLKNIVI
-160 EPGMAME
+160 EPGMSME

-178 NLNSGSNIGAK
+178 NLNSGSNIGTK
-189 NSPIYTLDHYN
+189 SSPIYALDEFN
-200 DFLDANGNG
+200 DFLDLNGNG
-209 LWEDGEAKNPNDLSN
+209 LWDDGEAKNPNDLN
-224 NTYYINSNKEVAV
+224 TNTYYINSNKEVAV

-250 SGEGLNL
+250 AGEGINL
-257 REGQGIWVSYAD
+257 REGQGMWVSYAD
-269 AKATFGELPNN
+269 AKVTFGPLNN
-280 AGQGTGKYKLHISIN
+280 LNNNQAQNRTLHISLN
-295 GIEIPATEL
+295 GIEIPATTIAS
-304 GNMDEVVKKINDY
+304 MDEVAKKINEF
-317 TAQTGVRATAIDGKK
+317 TNKTGVQATVINGNE
-332 LQLTNTN
+332 LQLTNN
-339 NQGTTDATK
+339 NNTGTTDESK
-348 NIKIKKLEGDTT
+348 NIKIKAYEDDST
-360 SIQTTS
+360 SIKSTNI
-366 VITAYKYTY
+366 ITAYKYTY
-375 SSGAGATAGHH
+375 SSAAGTEAGHL
-386 YNDSAARVV
+386 YSDSAARVV
-395 KTTEDLR
+395 RTTEDLR
-402 RAMQTDA
+402 KAMQTDA
-409 REYVNYA
+409 REYVNYS

-426 ATYLVN
+426 ATYITNKILG
-432 SVIAKIDAGQGG
+432 IIDAANGNVQTAKQNVQQQIQRALQDTQATFNG
-444 FAPGGGQ
+444 FKA
-451 NAIEAAI
+451 N
-458 DALKDAVTDAQAAF
+458 
-472 THLKG
+472 
-477 QGAVTEPISE
+477 GAVTEPISE
-487 AAVRNINN
+487 AAVGVMVNILNSSNQIMNN
-495 IMDQIDA
+495 AQITT
-502 IGKDAGNQYNS
+502 I
-513 VNDLKEALR
+513 NDLKEAVR
-522 ELITDD
+522 ELVTND
-528 KLAQMAQDEWDSPLD
+528 KLAEFASREWNSPLD
-543 ADGNGNFNNN
+543 ADGNANNNNN
-553 AANGLPNAD
+553 AATGLPQPDGNLR
-562 ADNTNSNATYRDINL
+562 SNATYRDTNL
-577 NDGVQVTVNEKGQF
+577 NDGVKVTVNEKGQF
-591 VFRNPAGDA
+591 VFENPAGDA
-600 SYGQNDGHTIQNAN
+600 SYGQNDGHMTENA
-614 NQPGGTKVQDSADAY
+614 QGPGGTPVKDSPNAFTDA
-629 TNAQGQKLVPS
+629 NGQKQVPS
-640 NQDTYTNDYAMQIAV
+640 NQDTYINDYNMQISV
-655 SGYSNAAQNVNENSA
+655 TGYSNLAQNINENSA
-670 LADVFKALGGS
+670 LADVFKSLSGGLS
-681 LATGTGEKVSS
+681 TGTSSRVSS

-722 SYSPENGTEWSVLI
+722 SYSPENGTEWSLLI

-747 GSGFSNVVSGSARFN
+747 GAVSNVISGSARFN

-768 GFTPTTLSFTA
+768 GFTPSTLTFTA

-786 QGIELNFGKIG
+786 QNIELNFGKIG

-804 NDNPSATDNI
+804 NDNPSSTDNI
-814 TQDGYAAGN
+814 VQDGYAAGN
-823 LVGTRIDEAGTI
+823 LTGTRIDESGTI

-846 LAQVSLAVFS
+846 LAQVSLAVFT

-862 SRSGNIFS
+862 TRGGNIFS

-877 PIFGAAGTS
+877 PVFGAAGTS

-930 LTSLLQIKQ
+930 LTALLQIKQ

>member
-280 AGQGTGKYKLHISIN
+280 VAQGNKYKLHISIN
-295 GIEIPATEL
+295 GIEIPATDL
-304 GNMDEVVKKINDY
+304 NSMDEVVKKINEL
-317 TAQTGVRATAIDGKK
+317 TPKTGVTATLNGDKGI
-332 LQLTNTN
+332 QLTNTN

-375 SSGAGATAGHH
+375 SSGAGKDATHS
-386 YNDSAARVV
+386 YNDDAPRVV

-402 RAMQTDA
+402 KAMQTDA

-416 GSNVSNAVNG
+416 GRNVSNAVNA
-426 ATYLVN
+426 ATYFVN
-432 SVIAKIDAGQGG
+432 AVIARIDGGQGG
-444 FAPGGGQ
+444 FAPGNQ
-451 NAIEAAI
+451 NAIEQAI
-458 DALKDAVTDAQAAF
+458 EDLNNAITDQTLFANLQ
-472 THLKG
+472 TKG
-477 QGAVTEPISE
+477 VVSAPISE
-487 AAVRNINN
+487 AAVASISK
-495 IMDQIDA
+495 IITDIEA
-502 IGKDAGNQYNS
+502 IGADANNQYNN

-522 ELITDD
+522 SLITDD
-528 KLAQMAQDEWDSPLD
+528 KLAKMAQDEWDSPLD
-543 ADGNGNFNNN
+543 ADGAGDFNNN
-553 AANGLPNAD
+553 AANGVQVAD
-562 ADNTNSNATYRDINL
+562 QENKHSNATYRDINL

-600 SYGQNDGHTIQNAN
+600 SYGQNDGYTTVDPAN
-614 NQPGGTKVQDSADAY
+614 PQPGGNKVKDSADAY
-629 TNAQGQKLVPS
+629 TDTNGVKKIPANL
-640 NQDTYTNDYAMQIAV
+640 DTYTNDYTMQIAV

>member
-50 KVATAPQGDLGGK
+50 KVATAPQGNLGGK

-126 GNFVDRNGYVV
+126 GNFVDRNGYIV
-137 QGWMRNEDTGTID
+137 QGWMRNEDTGIID
-150 PTSPLSNIVI
+150 PTGPLDNIVI
-160 EPGMAME
+160 EPGMSME

-178 NLNSGSNIGAK
+178 NLNSGSNIGTK
-189 NSPIYTLDHYN
+189 NSPIYTLDQYN
-200 DFLDANGNG
+200 DFLDINGNG
-209 LWEDGEAKNPNDLSN
+209 LWDDGEAKNPNDLNN

-250 SGEGLNL
+250 AGEGLNL
-257 REGQGIWVSYAD
+257 REGQGMWVSYAD
-269 AKATFGELPNN
+269 AKATFGEMPTMAN
-280 AGQGTGKYKLHISIN
+280 GQHTLHISLN
-295 GIEIPATEL
+295 GIEIPATTI
-304 GNMDEVVKKINDY
+304 NKIDEVAKKINEF
-317 TAQTGVRATAIDGKK
+317 TNQTGVVATVINGKE
-332 LQLTNTN
+332 LQLTNNN
-339 NQGTTDATK
+339 NQGTTDASK
-348 NIKIKKLEGDTT
+348 NIKIRKLEGDTT
-360 SIQTTS
+360 SIKTTN

-375 SSGAGATAGHH
+375 SSAAGTDAGHS
-386 YNDSAARVV
+386 YSDSAARVV

-402 RAMQTDA
+402 KAMQTDA
-409 REYVNYA
+409 REYVNYS
-416 GSNVSNAVNG
+416 GTRVSNAVNG

-451 NAIEAAI
+451 DAIEDAI
-458 DALKDAVTDAQAAF
+458 DALKDAVQDAQATF
-472 THLKG
+472 NHLKG

-502 IGKDAGNQYNS
+502 IGQDARNQYNS

-522 ELITDD
+522 DLITDD
-528 KLAQMAQDEWDSPLD
+528 KLAAMAAAEWDSPLD
-543 ADGNGNFNNN
+543 VDGQGNFNNN

-591 VFRNPAGDA
+591 VFKNPSGDA
-600 SYGQNDGHTIQNAN
+600 AYGQNDGHMTVNAN
-614 NQPGGTKVQDSADAY
+614 QAGGTPVKDSPDAY
-629 TNAQGQKLVPS
+629 TDAQGNKLIPS
-640 NQDTYTNDYAMQIAV
+640 NQDTYINDYNMQIAV
-655 SGYSNAAQNVNENSA
+655 TGYSNAEQNINENSA
-670 LADVFKALGGS
+670 LADVFKSLSGGLS
-681 LATGTGEKVSS
+681 TGTSEKVSS

-716 FEWRKV
+716 FEWRKI
-722 SYSPENGTEWSVLI
+722 SYSPENGTEWSLLI

-747 GSGFSNVVSGSARFN
+747 GAVSNVISGSARFN

-768 GFTPTTLSFTA
+768 GFTPTTLTFTA

-786 QGIELNFGKIG
+786 QNIELNFGKIG

-814 TQDGYAAGN
+814 VQDGYSAGN
-823 LVGTRIDEAGTI
+823 LTGTRIDESGTI

-846 LAQVSLAVFS
+846 LAQVSLAVFT

-862 SRSGNIFS
+862 TRGGNIFS

-877 PIFGAAGTS
+877 PVFGAAGTS

>member
-119 DFSLDSM
+119 DFSLDSQ

-150 PTSPLSNIVI
+150 PTSPLSNIII

-209 LWEDGEAKNPNDLSN
+209 LWEDGETKNPNDLSN

-280 AGQGTGKYKLHISIN
+280 AGQGTNKYKLHISIN

-304 GNMDEVVKKINDY
+304 TKMDEVVKKINDY
-317 TAQTGVRATAIDGKK
+317 TPQTGVIATLNGDKGI
-332 LQLTNTN
+332 QLTNTN

-348 NIKIKKLEGDTT
+348 NIKIKKLEDDTT

-375 SSGAGATAGHH
+375 SSGAGKTADHN
-386 YNDSAARVV
+386 YNDGAARVV

-409 REYVNYA
+409 REYVNYS

-426 ATYLVN
+426 ATYVANRTLG
-432 SVIAKIDAGQGG
+432 IIDAANGNVQTAKQNVQREIQGLL
-444 FAPGGGQ
+444 Q
-451 NAIEAAI
+451 
-458 DALKDAVTDAQAAF
+458 DAQATFNTLRNA
-472 THLKG
+472 
-477 QGAVTEPISE
+477 GAVTAPISE
-487 AAVRNINN
+487 SAVATIVEVLRDANA
-495 IMDQIDA
+495 IMQNQQITT
-502 IGKDAGNQYNS
+502 I
-513 VNDLKEALR
+513 NDLKEAIR
-522 ELITDD
+522 ELVTND
-528 KLAQMAQDEWDSPLD
+528 KLAEFASREWDSPLD
-543 ADGNGNFNNN
+543 ADGNGNFANNS
-553 AANGLPNAD
+553 ANGLPAPEAD
-562 ADNTNSNATYRDINL
+562 GSHANGTYRDINL

-600 SYGQNDGHTIQNAN
+600 SYGQNDGHTIQNAQ
-614 NQPGGTKVQDSADAY
+614 NQPGGTKIEDSADAY
-629 TNAQGQKLVPS
+629 TDTNGQKLVPS

-742 VLNAD
+742 VLNTD

-814 TQDGYAAGN
+814 IQDGYTAGN